1 MTTDIATSTIH
12 YRALGAML
20 GAAYGDAL
28 GWPNERSRNKAKAPE
43 AGAFHKLRA
52 WQRDQSTKFA
62 ILRYEIEKGSYSDD
76 TQMILCLSRA
86 LLKSDQWY
94 KHYTTKE
101 LPFWQVYQR
110 GGGGATKSAVKAWAS
125 GIAPWLSDEKERFFN
140 AGGNGVAMRV
150 LPHAIMGY
158 KLDFGHTAHN
168 ILLDGIFTHGHP
180 QALVGA
186 LAYGYAL
193 WYALRQGSLANHTLR
208 SAPNG
213 NEATQ
218 GCSDGVAN
226 DGKGVGPYASAEL
239 FYEANFAKV
248 VLDAI
253 DEWSACALNYDLPES
268 FIELAQ
274 DSSSS
279 GAHYSYRAL
288 WDEAVA
294 TMQKYLVTAA
304 SSCEH
309 IAAALAKV
317 KSATGENVA
326 NPAFYEQVEKLNDNS
341 LKALN
346 CFDKNVS
353 GAGTVAAAVA
363 IYQASAYLHDP
374 VRGIVRL
381 AFAKGSDTDTNASM
395 AAALL
400 GSVYG
405 EGFID
410 GETLAE
416 VQDKDCIREYAQ
428 ALVNSAYAQPCLDG
442 ATIKTMVLGGQKF
455 SERTWSNNFFKP
467 IKDSTKAKSAA
478 AKSKAKSKAAQAT
491 AFDEGLFAYSLLSDT
506 DIQTIP
512 SEAVHSADEIAS
524 TMRQAYSGHIS
535 TPWYGFLTDK
545 VLPIGLGCKT
555 FYKLERSD
563 DTGDKLYIFARIEA
577 SDGQTFYTKT
587 SQTIKQD
594 KDDDA
599 SAAPP
604 APSHASD
611 ATKGLQATKA
621 AREAMQASTSSYTE
635 PADTLSAHAPQNPIA
650 NAKAT
655 TSIDANANAY
665 ASAPVVSHG
674 SQSSDDTI
682 GFDSLITGTHAQAFS
697 RNSSTRPAAHT
708 QEPQSTT
715 ANSQA
720 VDTLAATS
728 HAADAPNNEAIYR
741 NISSTD
747 LVAVSAGSSARGN
760 DSAMVQCYQAGFKV
774 CAESFARSIAFYKDC
789 LGLTI
794 KKQTR
799 TTVSFEQGITL
810 IASNYLQSKCG
821 LPNDFRLRSLIFL
834 DVSNIRW
841 AYEQLQRSS
850 FTIISAI
857 APWPKSD
864 KEFFRAQDPDGNIV
878 EVFGTVTH
886 A

>member
-43 AGAFHKLRA
+43 AGAWHKLRA

-76 TQMILCLSRA
+76 TQMILCLSRS

-110 GGGGATKSAVKAWAS
+110 GGGGATKSAVKSWAS

-168 ILLDGIFTHGHP
+168 ILLDGIATHGHP

-186 LAYGYAL
+186 LAYGYVL

-208 SAPNG
+208 SAPSG

-218 GCSDGVAN
+218 GSNEGVAN
-226 DGKGVGPYASAEL
+226 DGKGVGPYPSAEL

-253 DEWSACALNYDLPES
+253 DEWSACALDYDLPKS

-279 GAHYSYRAL
+279 GANYSYRAI
-288 WDEAVA
+288 WDVAVA

-317 KSATGENVA
+317 KSATGANVA
-326 NPAFYEQVEKLNDNS
+326 SPAFYEQVDKLNDNS

-442 ATIKTMVLGGQKF
+442 ATIKTMALGGQKF
-455 SERTWSNNFFKP
+455 SERTWSNSFFKP
-467 IKDSTKAKSAA
+467 IKDSAKAKGAA
-478 AKSKAKSKAAQAT
+478 SKSKAKSKAAQDT
-491 AFDEGLFAYSLLSDT
+491 AFDEGLFANSLFT
-506 DIQTIP
+506 DVDMQAIP
-512 SEAVHSADEIAS
+512 SEAMHSADEIAS
-524 TMRQAYSGHIS
+524 TMRQAYAGHIS
-535 TPWYGFLTDK
+535 TPWYGFVTDK

-577 SDGQTFYTKT
+577 SDGQTFYVKT

-594 KDDDA
+594 KDDA
-599 SAAPP
+599 ESATPQESSLA
-604 APSHASD
+604 AKN
-611 ATKGLQATKA
+611 TKGLQATKA
-621 AREAMQASTSSYTE
+621 AREAIQASTSSYTE
-635 PADTLSAHAPQNPIA
+635 NADTSSAHVPQNPIA
-650 NAKAT
+650 NAT
-655 TSIDANANAY
+655 TNIDVNAKAY

-682 GFDSLITGTHAQAFS
+682 GFDSLITRTHAQAFS
-697 RNSSTRPAAHT
+697 RNSSTRPAAPS
-708 QEPQSTT
+708 QETLAST
-715 ANSQA
+715 ANKPDL
-720 VDTLAATS
+720 DTLAATS
-728 HAADAPNNEAIYR
+728 HAADAPNNEAVYR
-741 NISSTD
+741 NISSSD
-747 LVAVSAGSSARGN
+747 LVAVSAVSSARGN
-760 DSAMVQCYQAGFKV
+760 DSTMVQCYQAGFKV
-774 CAESFARSIAFYKDC
+774 CAESFARSVAFYKDC

-799 TTVSFEQGITL
+799 TAVSFEQGITL

-821 LPNDFRLRSLIFL
+821 LPNGFRLRSLIFL

-841 AYEQLQRSS
+841 AYEELQRAS

-878 EVFGTVTH
+878 EVFGTVIH

>member
-12 YRALGAML
+12 SRALNAML

-43 AGAFHKLRA
+43 AGALHKLRA
-52 WQRDQSTKFA
+52 WQRDQSTQFA
-62 ILRYEIEKGSYSDD
+62 ILRFEIEKGSYSDD

-101 LPFWQVYQR
+101 LPFWQLYQR

-158 KLDFGHTAHN
+158 KLDFGHTANN
-168 ILLDGIFTHGHP
+168 ILLDGIATHGHP
-180 QALVGA
+180 LALVGA

-193 WYALRQGSLANHTLR
+193 WYALRQGSLANHPLL

-213 NEATQ
+213 NEANQ
-218 GCSDGVAN
+218 GSNEGVAIDCN
-226 DGKGVGPYASAEL
+226 GVGPNTSAEL

-248 VLDAI
+248 VLHAI
-253 DEWSACALNYDLPES
+253 DEWSACALDYDLPES

-279 GAHYSYRAL
+279 GANYSYRAL

-309 IAAALAKV
+309 ITVALAKV
-317 KSATGENVA
+317 KSATGAHVA
-326 NPAFYEQVEKLNDNS
+326 NPAFYEQVEKLNDNC

-353 GAGTVAAAVA
+353 GSGTVAAAVA

-374 VRGIVRL
+374 VHGIVRL

-428 ALVNSAYAQPCLDG
+428 ALVNSAYAKPCLDV
-442 ATIKTMVLGGQKF
+442 ATIKTMALGGQKF
-455 SERTWSNNFFKP
+455 SDRTWSNNFFKP

-478 AKSKAKSKAAQAT
+478 KSKAKRKAAQDT
-491 AFDEGLFAYSLLSDT
+491 AFDEGLFANSLFTDADMQASPSDNM
-506 DIQTIP
+506 
-512 SEAVHSADEIAS
+512 HSADEIAS
-524 TMRQAYSGHIS
+524 TMRQAYAGHIS
-535 TPWYGFLTDK
+535 TPWYGFVTDK

-563 DTGDKLYIFARIEA
+563 DTGDKLY
-577 SDGQTFYTKT
+577 
-587 SQTIKQD
+587 
-594 KDDDA
+594 
-599 SAAPP
+599 
-604 APSHASD
+604 
-611 ATKGLQATKA
+611 
-621 AREAMQASTSSYTE
+621 
-635 PADTLSAHAPQNPIA
+635 
-650 NAKAT
+650 
-655 TSIDANANAY
+655 
-665 ASAPVVSHG
+665 
-674 SQSSDDTI
+674 
-682 GFDSLITGTHAQAFS
+682 
-697 RNSSTRPAAHT
+697 
-708 QEPQSTT
+708 
-715 ANSQA
+715 
-720 VDTLAATS
+720 
-728 HAADAPNNEAIYR
+728 
-741 NISSTD
+741 
-747 LVAVSAGSSARGN
+747 GN
-760 DSAMVQCYQAGFKV
+760 
-774 CAESFARSIAFYKDC
+774 FYK
-789 LGLTI
+789 
-794 KKQTR
+794 
-799 TTVSFEQGITL
+799 
-810 IASNYLQSKCG
+810 SK
-821 LPNDFRLRSLIFL
+821 
-834 DVSNIRW
+834 
-841 AYEQLQRSS
+841 
-850 FTIISAI
+850 
-857 APWPKSD
+857 
-864 KEFFRAQDPDGNIV
+864 
-878 EVFGTVTH
+878 
-886 A
+886 

>member
-43 AGAFHKLRA
+43 AGALHKLRA
-52 WQRDQSTKFA
+52 WQRDQSTQFA
-62 ILRYEIEKGSYSDD
+62 ILRFEIEKGSYSDD

-101 LPFWQVYQR
+101 LPFWQLYQR

-125 GIAPWLSDEKERFFN
+125 GIAPWLSAEKERFFD

-158 KLDFGHTAHN
+158 KVDFGHTAHN
-168 ILLDGIFTHGHP
+168 ILLDGIATHGHP
-180 QALVGA
+180 LALVGA

-208 SAPNG
+208 SAPSG
-213 NEATQ
+213 NEASQ
-218 GCSDGVAN
+218 GNSEGVAI
-226 DGKGVGPYASAEL
+226 DGNGVGPYASAEL
-239 FYEANFAKV
+239 CYEANFAKV

-253 DEWSACALNYDLPES
+253 EEWSACALDYDLPES

-274 DSSSS
+274 DSSST
-279 GAHYSYRAL
+279 GAHYSYRAI

-317 KSATGENVA
+317 KSTTGAHVA
-326 NPAFYEQVEKLNDNS
+326 NPAFYEQVEKLNDNG

-346 CFDKNVS
+346 CFDKNIS

-374 VRGIVRL
+374 VRGIVNL

-410 GETLAE
+410 GETLGEA
-416 VQDKDCIREYAQ
+416 QDKDCIGEYAQ

-442 ATIKTMVLGGQKF
+442 ATIKTMALGGQKF
-455 SERTWSNNFFKP
+455 SERTWANNFFKP
-467 IKDSTKAKSAA
+467 IKDSTKAKGAA
-478 AKSKAKSKAAQAT
+478 TKSKAKRKAAQDT
-491 AFDEGLFAYSLLSDT
+491 AFDEGLFANSLLSDA
-506 DIQTIP
+506 DMQANQ
-512 SEAVHSADEIAS
+512 SEAMHSAEEIAS
-524 TMRQAYSGHIS
+524 TMRQAYAGHIS
-535 TPWYGFLTDK
+535 TPWYGFVTDK

-577 SDGQTFYTKT
+577 SDGQTFYVKT

-594 KDDDA
+594 KDA
-599 SAAPP
+599 TAAPLG
-604 APSHASD
+604 PSHAAQNTNGS
-611 ATKGLQATKA
+611 QAPKA
-621 AREAMQASTSSYTE
+621 AREAKQASNSSYTE
-635 PADTLSAHAPQNPIA
+635 PADTVSAQALQSPIT
-650 NAKAT
+650 NAT
-655 TSIDANANAY
+655 TNIYANAY
-665 ASAPVVSHG
+665 ASASVVSHG
-674 SQSSDDTI
+674 TQSSDDTTSI
-682 GFDSLITGTHAQAFS
+682 DSLITGPHAQAFT
-697 RNSSTRPAAHT
+697 RNSSTRPAAPT
-708 QEPQSTT
+708 QETLAST
-715 ANSQA
+715 ANNLD
-720 VDTLAATS
+720 VDTIAASS
-728 HAADAPNNEAIYR
+728 HAADVTNHETVYR
-741 NISSTD
+741 NMASSNQDT
-747 LVAVSAGSSARGN
+747 VSAVSSARGN
-760 DSAMVQCYQAGFKV
+760 DSTMVQCYQAGFKV
-774 CAESFARSIAFYKDC
+774 CAESFERSIAFYKDC

-810 IASNYLQSKCG
+810 IASNYLQSKCC

-841 AYEQLQRSS
+841 AYDQLQRSS

>member
-12 YRALGAML
+12 SRALGSML

-43 AGAFHKLRA
+43 AGSLHKLRA
-52 WQRDQSTKFA
+52 WQRDQSTQFA
-62 ILRYEIEKGSYSDD
+62 ILRFEIEKGSYSDD

-110 GGGGATKSAVKAWAS
+110 GGGVKSWAS

-168 ILLDGIFTHGHP
+168 ILLDGIATHGHP
-180 QALVGA
+180 LALVGA

-208 SAPNG
+208 SAPRG
-213 NEATQ
+213 NEASQ
-218 GCSDGVAN
+218 GNSEGLAIDGN
-226 DGKGVGPYASAEL
+226 GVCPYASAEL

-253 DEWSACALNYDLPES
+253 DEWSACALDYDLPVS

-279 GAHYSYRAL
+279 GANYSYRAL

-309 IAAALAKV
+309 ITVALAKV
-317 KSATGENVA
+317 KSATGAHVA
-326 NPAFYEQVEKLNDNS
+326 NPAFYEQVEKLNDNC

-353 GAGTVAAAVA
+353 GSSTVAAAVA

-374 VRGIVRL
+374 VHGIVRL

-428 ALVNSAYAQPCLDG
+428 ALVNSAYAKPCLDG
-442 ATIKTMVLGGQKF
+442 ATIKTMALGGQKF

-478 AKSKAKSKAAQAT
+478 KSKAKRKAAQDT
-491 AFDEGLFAYSLLSDT
+491 AFDEGLFSNSLFT
-506 DIQTIP
+506 DADMQVIP
-512 SEAVHSADEIAS
+512 SEDMHSADEIAS
-524 TMRQAYSGHIS
+524 TMRQAYAGHIS
-535 TPWYGFLTDK
+535 TPWYGFVTDK

-577 SDGQTFYTKT
+577 SDGQTFYVKT

-594 KDDDA
+594 KDA
-599 SAAPP
+599 TAAPLG
-604 APSHASD
+604 PSHAAQNTNGS
-611 ATKGLQATKA
+611 QAPKA
-621 AREAMQASTSSYTE
+621 AREAKQASTSSYTE
-635 PADTLSAHAPQNPIA
+635 PADTLSAQALQSPIT
-650 NAKAT
+650 NAT
-655 TSIDANANAY
+655 TNIDANAY
-665 ASAPVVSHG
+665 ASATVVSNG
-674 SQSSDDTI
+674 SQSSGDTI
-682 GFDSLITGTHAQAFS
+682 SFDSLIPGAHAKAFS
-697 RNSSTRPAAHT
+697 RNSSTRPAATT
-708 QEPQSTT
+708 QETLASA
-715 ANSQA
+715 ANNLD
-720 VDTLAATS
+720 VDTIAASS
-728 HAADAPNNEAIYR
+728 HAADVTNHETVYR
-741 NISSTD
+741 NMASSNQGT
-747 LVAVSAGSSARGN
+747 VSAVSRARGN

-774 CAESFARSIAFYKDC
+774 CAESFERSIAFYKDC

-821 LPNDFRLRSLIFL
+821 LPNDFKLRSLIFL

-841 AYEQLQRSS
+841 AYEQLQHSS

>member
-76 TQMILCLSRA
+76 TQMILCLSRS
-86 LLKSDQWY
+86 LLKSYQWY
-94 KHYTTKE
+94 EHYTTKE

-158 KLDFGHTAHN
+158 KLDFGYTAHN
-168 ILLDGIFTHGHP
+168 ILLDGIATHGHP
-180 QALVGA
+180 TALVGA

-193 WYALRQGSLANHTLR
+193 WYALRHGSEANHSLL
-208 SAPNG
+208 SVPSG

-218 GCSDGVAN
+218 RINEGIAIDGN
-226 DGKGVGPYASAEL
+226 SVGPYASAEL

-253 DEWSACALNYDLPES
+253 EEWSACALDYDLPES

-274 DSSSS
+274 DSSST
-279 GAHYSYRAL
+279 GANYSYRTL

-304 SSCEH
+304 NSCEH
-309 IAAALAKV
+309 IGAALAKV
-317 KSATGENVA
+317 KSATGANVA
-326 NPAFYEQVEKLNDNS
+326 SPAFYEQVEKLNDNS

-374 VRGIVRL
+374 VRGIVRI
-381 AFAKGSDTDTNASM
+381 AFAKSSDTDTNASM

-416 VQDKDCIREYAQ
+416 VQDKDCIREYAL

-442 ATIKTMVLGGQKF
+442 ATIKTMALGGQKF
-455 SERTWSNNFFKP
+455 SDRTWSNNFFKP

-478 AKSKAKSKAAQAT
+478 KSKAKSKAAQVT
-491 AFDEGLFAYSLLSDT
+491 AFDEGLFANSLLTDSDMHST
-506 DIQTIP
+506 P
-512 SEAVHSADEIAS
+512 SEAMHSADEIAF
-524 TMRQAYSGHIS
+524 TMRKSYAGHIS
-535 TPWYGFLTDK
+535 TPWYGFVSDK
-545 VLPIGLGCKT
+545 VLPIGLGCMT
-555 FYKLERSD
+555 FYKLVRSD

-577 SDGQTFYTKT
+577 SDGQTFYVKT

-594 KDDDA
+594 KDDA
-599 SAAPP
+599 SSAHLDQ
-604 APSHASD
+604 SHAAETTKDSQAAK
-611 ATKGLQATKA
+611 AT
-621 AREAMQASTSSYTE
+621 REAIQASTASYTE
-635 PADTLSAHAPQNPIA
+635 AADTLSAHAPQNPIA
-650 NAKAT
+650 KANT
-655 TSIDANANAY
+655 NVHTS
-665 ASAPVVSHG
+665 ASAPVVSHA

-682 GFDSLITGTHAQAFS
+682 SFDSLITGAHAQAFS
-697 RNSSTRPAAHT
+697 RNSNTRPDAPT

-715 ANSQA
+715 ANNLA
-720 VDTLAATS
+720 VDTLVATS
-728 HAADAPNNEAIYR
+728 HTTNVLKNEAVYR
-741 NISSTD
+741 NLASSNQA
-747 LVAVSAGSSARGN
+747 AVSAVNTTRDN
-760 DSAMVQCYQAGFKV
+760 DSSIVQCYQAGFKV
-774 CAESFARSIAFYKDC
+774 CAESFSRSIAFYKDC

-810 IASNYLQSKCG
+810 IASSYLQSKCG

-850 FTIISAI
+850 FTIINAI
-857 APWPKSD
+857 ASWPKSD

-878 EVFGTVTH
+878 EVFGTVTKVGG
-886 A
+886 

>member
-43 AGAFHKLRA
+43 AGAFHKLRS
-52 WQRDQSTKFA
+52 WQRDQSTRFA
-62 ILRYEIEKGSYSDD
+62 ILRYDIEKGSYSDD
-76 TQMILCLSRA
+76 TQMILCLSRS

-168 ILLDGIFTHGHP
+168 ILLDGIATHGHP

-193 WYALRQGSLANHTLR
+193 WYALRQGSLANNTLV
-208 SAPNG
+208 SAPSG

-218 GCSDGVAN
+218 GSNEGIAIDGN
-226 DGKGVGPYASAEL
+226 GVCPYASAEL

-253 DEWSACALNYDLPES
+253 DEWSACALDYDLPES
-268 FIELAQ
+268 FIELAE

-317 KSATGENVA
+317 KSATGTHVA

-353 GAGTVAAAVA
+353 GSGTVAAAVA

-405 EGFID
+405 ESFID
-410 GETLAE
+410 GVTLAE

-442 ATIKTMVLGGQKF
+442 ATIKTMALGGQKF

-467 IKDSTKAKSAA
+467 IKDSTKAKGAA

-491 AFDEGLFAYSLLSDT
+491 AFDEGLFANSLLSDA
-506 DIQTIP
+506 DMQANP
-512 SEAVHSADEIAS
+512 SEAIHSADEIS
-524 TMRQAYSGHIS
+524 SSMRQAYAGHIS
-535 TPWYGFLTDK
+535 TPWYGFVTDK
-545 VLPIGLGCKT
+545 VLPISLGCKT

-577 SDGQTFYTKT
+577 SDGQTFYAKT

-599 SAAPP
+599 TAAPP

-621 AREAMQASTSSYTE
+621 AKEAIQASTASYTE
-635 PADTLSAHAPQNPIA
+635 PADTLSDQALQSPMA
-650 NAKAT
+650 NSKAKANT
-655 TSIDANANAY
+655 NVHANAN
-665 ASAPVVSHG
+665 APVVSHG
-674 SQSSDDTI
+674 SESSDDII
-682 GFDSLITGTHAQAFS
+682 GFDSLITGTQAQAFS
-697 RNSSTRPAAHT
+697 RNSTTRPASPM
-708 QEPQSTT
+708 QEPHAPF
-715 ANSQA
+715 ANNLD
-720 VDTLAATS
+720 VDTLAASS
-728 HAADAPNNEAIYR
+728 HAADAPNNEAVYR
-741 NISSTD
+741 NISSSD
-747 LVAVSAGSSARGN
+747 LVAVSAVSSARDN
-760 DSAMVQCYQAGFKV
+760 ESSMVQCYQAGFKV
-774 CAESFARSIAFYKDC
+774 CAESFERSIAFYKDC

-850 FTIISAI
+850 FTIISDI

>member
-1 MTTDIATSTIH
+1 MNTSIATSTIH

-28 GWPNERSRNKAKAPE
+28 GWPNERSRNKAKVPE

-110 GGGGATKSAVKAWAS
+110 GGGGATKCAVKSWAS

-168 ILLDGIFTHGHP
+168 ILLDGIATHGHP

-208 SAPNG
+208 SAPSG

-218 GCSDGVAN
+218 GCSAGVAI
-226 DGKGVGPYASAEL
+226 DGNGLGPYASAEL
-239 FYEANFAKV
+239 FYEANFAKE

-253 DEWSACALNYDLPES
+253 DEWSACALDYDLPES

-279 GAHYSYRAL
+279 DANYSYRSL

-317 KSATGENVA
+317 KSATVA
-326 NPAFYEQVEKLNDNS
+326 NAASRAFYEQVEKLNDNS

-410 GETLAE
+410 SETLAE
-416 VQDKDCIREYAQ
+416 VQDKACIREYAK
-428 ALVNSAYAQPCLDG
+428 ALVNSAYDQPCLDG
-442 ATIKTMVLGGQKF
+442 ATIKTMALGGQKF

-491 AFDEGLFAYSLLSDT
+491 AFDEGLFANSLLSDA
-506 DIQTIP
+506 DMKAIP
-512 SEAVHSADEIAS
+512 SEAMHSADEIAS
-524 TMRQAYSGHIS
+524 TMRQAYEGHIS
-535 TPWYGFLTDK
+535 TPWYGFVTDK
-545 VLPIGLGCKT
+545 VLPIGLDCKT

-577 SDGQTFYTKT
+577 SDGQTFYAKT

-599 SAAPP
+599 SAAPLD
-604 APSHASD
+604 PSHAAV
-611 ATKGLQATKA
+611 ATKGPQATKA
-621 AREAMQASTSSYTE
+621 AREAIHASTANYTE
-635 PADTLSAHAPQNPIA
+635 PADTLSAHALHNPI
-650 NAKAT
+650 AKAT
-655 TSIDANANAY
+655 TSIDANANDNAN
-665 ASAPVVSHG
+665 APVVSRCP
-674 SQSSDDTI
+674 QSSDDTI
-682 GFDSLITGTHAQAFS
+682 GFDSLIPGAHAQAFN
-697 RNSSTRPAAHT
+697 RNSSTRAAAHT

-720 VDTLAATS
+720 IDTLAATS
-728 HAADAPNNEAIYR
+728 HATNALNNEAVYR
-741 NISSTD
+741 NMPSSNQA
-747 LVAVSAGSSARGN
+747 AVSAVSSARGN
-760 DSAMVQCYQAGFKV
+760 DSSLVQCYQAGFKV
-774 CAESFARSIAFYKDC
+774 CVESFERSIAFYKDC

-799 TTVSFEQGITL
+799 NTVSFEQGITL

-821 LPNDFRLRSLIFL
+821 LPNDFKLRSLIFL

-841 AYEQLQRSS
+841 AYELLQRSS

>member
-110 GGGGATKSAVKAWAS
+110 GGGGATKSAVKSWAS

-168 ILLDGIFTHGHP
+168 ILLDGIATHGHP
-180 QALVGA
+180 LALVGA

-193 WYALRQGSLANHTLR
+193 WYALRQGSLANHSLL
-208 SAPNG
+208 SASSG

-218 GCSDGVAN
+218 GCSEGVAI
-226 DGKGVGPYASAEL
+226 DGNGACPYPSAEL

-253 DEWSACALNYDLPES
+253 DDWSACALDYDLPES

-274 DSSSS
+274 DSSST
-279 GAHYSYRAL
+279 GAKDSYRAL

-304 SSCEH
+304 SSSEH
-309 IAAALAKV
+309 IAAALTKV
-317 KSATGENVA
+317 KSATGAHVA
-326 NPAFYEQVEKLNDNS
+326 SPAFYEQVEKLNDNS

-363 IYQASAYLHDP
+363 IYQASAYVHDP

-395 AAALL
+395 TAALL

-410 GETLAE
+410 GETLAG

-428 ALVNSAYAQPCLDG
+428 ALVNSAYDQPCLDG
-442 ATIKTMVLGGQKF
+442 ATIKTMALGGQKF
-455 SERTWSNNFFKP
+455 SDRTWSNNFFKP

-478 AKSKAKSKAAQAT
+478 SKSKAKNKAAQDT
-491 AFDEGLFAYSLLSDT
+491 AFDEGLFANSIFT
-506 DIQTIP
+506 DADMQASP
-512 SEAVHSADEIAS
+512 SEAMHSADEISS
-524 TMRQAYSGHIS
+524 TMRQAYAGHIS
-535 TPWYGFLTDK
+535 TPWYGFVTDK

-577 SDGQTFYTKT
+577 SDGQTFYVKT

-599 SAAPP
+599 SAAPLD
-604 APSHASD
+604 PSHA
-611 ATKGLQATKA
+611 AQTTKVSQAPKA
-621 AREAMQASTSSYTE
+621 AREAIQASTSSNTE
-635 PADTLSAHAPQNPIA
+635 PADTLSSQALQSQITN
-650 NAKAT
+650 AT

-665 ASAPVVSHG
+665 ASTPVVSHG
-674 SQSSDDTI
+674 TQSSDDTI
-682 GFDSLITGTHAQAFS
+682 GFDSFITGTHAQAFS
-697 RNSSTRPAAHT
+697 RNSSTRSAAPT
-708 QEPQSTT
+708 QETLAST
-715 ANSQA
+715 ANNLD
-720 VDTLAATS
+720 VDTLVASS
-728 HAADAPNNEAIYR
+728 HAADAPNNEAVYR
-741 NISSTD
+741 NMPSSTQAAAS
-747 LVAVSAGSSARGN
+747 AVSSDRGN
-760 DSAMVQCYQAGFKV
+760 DSTMVQCYQAGFKV
-774 CAESFARSIAFYKDC
+774 CAESFERSIAFYKDC

-799 TTVSFEQGITL
+799 NTVSFEQGITL

>member
-43 AGAFHKLRA
+43 SGAFHKLRA
-52 WQRDQSTKFA
+52 WQRDQSTRFA
-62 ILRYEIEKGSYSDD
+62 TLRYDIEKGSYSDD
-76 TQMILCLSRA
+76 TQMILCLSRS
-86 LLKSDQWY
+86 LLKSYQWY
-94 KHYTTKE
+94 EHYTTKE

-125 GIAPWLSDEKERFFN
+125 GITPWLSDEKERFFN

-158 KLDFGHTAHN
+158 KLDFGHVAHN
-168 ILLDGIFTHGHP
+168 ILLDGIATHGHP

-193 WYALRQGSLANHTLR
+193 WYALRQGSLANHILLSTP
-208 SAPNG
+208 SG
-213 NEATQ
+213 NEATH

-253 DEWSACALNYDLPES
+253 DEWSACALDYDLPES

-279 GAHYSYRAL
+279 GAHYSYRAI
-288 WDEAVA
+288 WDEALA

-317 KSATGENVA
+317 KSATGANVA
-326 NPAFYEQVEKLNDNS
+326 SPAFYEQVEKLNDNS

-346 CFDKNVS
+346 CFDKNIS

-410 GETLAE
+410 SETLAE

-442 ATIKTMVLGGQKF
+442 ATIKTMALGGQKF

-491 AFDEGLFAYSLLSDT
+491 AFDEGLFANSLLSDADMQAST
-506 DIQTIP
+506 
-512 SEAVHSADEIAS
+512 SEAIHSADEIAS
-524 TMRQAYSGHIS
+524 TMRQAYAGHIS
-535 TPWYGFLTDK
+535 TPWYGFVTDK

-577 SDGQTFYTKT
+577 SDGQTFYAKT

-599 SAAPP
+599 TAAPL
-604 APSHASD
+604 APSHAAV
-611 ATKGLQATKA
+611 ATKGPPAHKA
-621 AREAMQASTSSYTE
+621 ASQALQASTASYRE
-635 PADTLSAHAPQNPIA
+635 PADTLSAHAHQIPI
-650 NAKAT
+650 AKAT
-655 TSIDANANAY
+655 TSIDANANDN

-682 GFDSLITGTHAQAFS
+682 GFDSLIPGAHAQAFN
-697 RNSSTRPAAHT
+697 RNSSTRAAAPN

-715 ANSQA
+715 ANSKA

-728 HAADAPNNEAIYR
+728 HAANALNNEAVYR
-741 NISSTD
+741 NMPSSNQG
-747 LVAVSAGSSARGN
+747 AVSAVSTARDN
-760 DSAMVQCYQAGFKV
+760 ENSLVQCYQAGFKV
-774 CAESFARSIAFYKDC
+774 CAESFERSIAFYKDC

-878 EVFGTVTH
+878 EVFGTVNQ

>member
-28 GWPNERSRNKAKAPE
+28 GWPNERSRNKAKVPE
-43 AGAFHKLRA
+43 AGSFHKLRA

-168 ILLDGIFTHGHP
+168 ILLDGIATHGHP

-208 SAPNG
+208 SAPSG

-253 DEWSACALNYDLPES
+253 DDWSACALDYDLPES
-268 FIELAQ
+268 FIELAE

-279 GAHYSYRAL
+279 GANYSYRAI

-309 IAAALAKV
+309 ITAALAKV
-317 KSATGENVA
+317 KSATGA
-326 NPAFYEQVEKLNDNS
+326 NAASPAFYEQVEKLNDNS

-381 AFAKGSDTDTNASM
+381 AFAKGSDSDTNASM

-410 GETLAE
+410 SETLAE
-416 VQDKDCIREYAQ
+416 VQDKDCIRYYAH
-428 ALVNSAYAQPCLDG
+428 ALVNSAYTKPCLDG
-442 ATIKTMVLGGQKF
+442 ATIKTMALGGQKF

-467 IKDSTKAKSAA
+467 IKDSTKAKGTA
-478 AKSKAKSKAAQAT
+478 AKSKAKSKAAQDT
-491 AFDEGLFAYSLLSDT
+491 AFDEGLFANSLLSDA
-506 DIQTIP
+506 DMQANP
-512 SEAVHSADEIAS
+512 SDAMHSADEIAS
-524 TMRQAYSGHIS
+524 TMRQAYAGHIS
-535 TPWYGFLTDK
+535 TPWYGFVTDK

-555 FYKLERSD
+555 FYKLARSD

-577 SDGQTFYTKT
+577 SDGQTFYVKT

-594 KDDDA
+594 KDDA
-599 SAAPP
+599 ESAAPL
-604 APSHASD
+604 APTNAAD
-611 ATKGLQATKA
+611 TTKGSPAHKA
-621 AREAMQASTSSYTE
+621 AREAIKASTSSYTE
-635 PADTLSAHAPQNPIA
+635 NADTLSAHALHNPIA
-650 NAKAT
+650 SANTNIDVNAK
-655 TSIDANANAY
+655 AY

-697 RNSSTRPAAHT
+697 RNSSTRPATPT
-708 QEPQSTT
+708 QEPHDAF
-715 ANSQA
+715 ANNLD
-720 VDTLAATS
+720 VNTLAATF
-728 HAADAPNNEAIYR
+728 HAADATNNEAIYR
-741 NISSTD
+741 NISSSD
-747 LVAVSAGSSARGN
+747 LVAVSAVSSARGN
-760 DSAMVQCYQAGFKV
+760 DSTMVKCYQAGFKV

-821 LPNDFRLRSLIFL
+821 LPNGFRLRSLIFL

>member
-28 GWPNERSRNKAKAPE
+28 GWPNERSRNKAKAPD
-43 AGAFHKLRA
+43 AGSFHKLRA

-110 GGGGATKSAVKAWAS
+110 GGGGATKSAVKSWAS

-168 ILLDGIFTHGHP
+168 ILLDGITTHGHP

-208 SAPNG
+208 SAPSG

-218 GCSDGVAN
+218 GSNEGVAN
-226 DGKGVGPYASAEL
+226 DGKGVGPYPYAEL

-253 DEWSACALNYDLPES
+253 DEWSACALDYDLPES

-274 DSSSS
+274 DNSSS
-279 GAHYSYRAL
+279 GANYSYRAL

-309 IAAALAKV
+309 ITAALAKV
-317 KSATGENVA
+317 KSATGANVA
-326 NPAFYEQVEKLNDNS
+326 SPAFYEQVEKLNDNS
-341 LKALN
+341 LKELN
-346 CFDKNVS
+346 CFDKSIS

-374 VRGIVRL
+374 VSGIVRL

-416 VQDKDCIREYAQ
+416 VQDKDCIREYAH

-442 ATIKTMVLGGQKF
+442 ATIKTMALGGQKF
-455 SERTWSNNFFKP
+455 SDRTWSNNFFKP
-467 IKDSTKAKSAA
+467 IKDSTKAKGAA

-491 AFDEGLFAYSLLSDT
+491 AFDEGLFANSLLSDA
-506 DIQTIP
+506 DMQANP
-512 SEAVHSADEIAS
+512 SEAIHSADEIAS
-524 TMRQAYSGHIS
+524 TMRQAYAGHIS
-535 TPWYGFLTDK
+535 TPWYGFVTDK

-577 SDGQTFYTKT
+577 SDGQTFYAKT

-594 KDDDA
+594 KDDDDA
-599 SAAPP
+599 SASHL
-604 APSHASD
+604 APSHA
-611 ATKGLQATKA
+611 AQTTKGSPAPKA
-621 AREAMQASTSSYTE
+621 AKETIQASTSSNTE
-635 PADTLSAHAPQNPIA
+635 PADTLSAHALQSPN
-650 NAKAT
+650 
-655 TSIDANANAY
+655 ANANTNVHAN
-665 ASAPVVSHG
+665 ANAPVVSHG

-682 GFDSLITGTHAQAFS
+682 GFDSLIPRTHAQAFS
-697 RNSSTRPAAHT
+697 RNSSTRPAAPT
-708 QEPQSTT
+708 QETQSTT
-715 ANSQA
+715 AKSQA

-741 NISSTD
+741 HISSSD
-747 LVAVSAGSSARGN
+747 LVAVSAVSSARGN
-760 DSAMVQCYQAGFKV
+760 DSTMVQCYQAGFKV

-878 EVFGTVTH
+878 EVFGTVTQ

>member
-52 WQRDQSTKFA
+52 WQRDQSTRFA
-62 ILRYEIEKGSYSDD
+62 ILRYDIEKGSYSDD
-76 TQMILCLSRA
+76 TQMILCLSRS

-168 ILLDGIFTHGHP
+168 ILLDGIATHGHP

-193 WYALRQGSLANHTLR
+193 WYALRQGSLANHTLL
-208 SAPNG
+208 SIPSG

-218 GCSDGVAN
+218 GCSEGVAI
-226 DGKGVGPYASAEL
+226 DGNGLGPSPSAEL

-253 DEWSACALNYDLPES
+253 DEWSACALDYDLPES
-268 FIELAQ
+268 FIELAE

-279 GAHYSYRAL
+279 GAHYSYRAI

-317 KSATGENVA
+317 KSATGANVA
-326 NPAFYEQVEKLNDNS
+326 SPAFYEQVEKLNDNG

-346 CFDKNVS
+346 CFDNNVS

-405 EGFID
+405 EDFID
-410 GETLAE
+410 SETLAE

-428 ALVNSAYAQPCLDG
+428 ALANSAYTQPCLDG
-442 ATIKTMVLGGQKF
+442 AAIKTMVLGGQKF

-491 AFDEGLFAYSLLSDT
+491 AFDEGLFANSLLSDADMPAST
-506 DIQTIP
+506 
-512 SEAVHSADEIAS
+512 SEAMHSADEIAS
-524 TMRQAYSGHIS
+524 TMRQAYAGHIS
-535 TPWYGFLTDK
+535 TPWYGFVTDK

-577 SDGQTFYTKT
+577 SDGQTFYVKT

-599 SAAPP
+599 TAAPP
-604 APSHASD
+604 APSHAAD
-611 ATKGLQATKA
+611 ATKDFQAARA
-621 AREAMQASTSSYTE
+621 AREAIQASNSSSTE
-635 PADTLSAHAPQNPIA
+635 PADTSSAHAPQNPIA
-650 NAKAT
+650 NAT
-655 TSIDANANAY
+655 TNIDVNAKAY

-674 SQSSDDTI
+674 TQSSDDII

-697 RNSSTRPAAHT
+697 RNSSTRAAALT
-708 QEPQSTT
+708 QETLASTDK
-715 ANSQA
+715 NQD
-720 VDTLAATS
+720 VDTLAASS
-728 HAADAPNNEAIYR
+728 HAADATHNEAIYR
-741 NISSTD
+741 NMPSSNQG
-747 LVAVSAGSSARGN
+747 AVSAVSSARGN
-760 DSAMVQCYQAGFKV
+760 DSTIVQCYQAGFKV
-774 CAESFARSIAFYKDC
+774 CAESFERSIAFYKDC

-821 LPNDFRLRSLIFL
+821 LPNDFKLRSLIFL

-841 AYEQLQRSS
+841 SYEQLQRSS

>member
-43 AGAFHKLRA
+43 SGSFHKLRA
-52 WQRDQSTKFA
+52 WQRDQSTRFA
-62 ILRYEIEKGSYSDD
+62 TLRYDIEKGSYSDD
-76 TQMILCLSRA
+76 TQMILCLSRS

-125 GIAPWLSDEKERFFN
+125 GIAPWLYDEKERFFN

-168 ILLDGIFTHGHP
+168 ILLDGIATHGHP

-208 SAPNG
+208 SAPSG

-253 DEWSACALNYDLPES
+253 DEWSACALDYDLPES
-268 FIELAQ
+268 FIKLAQ

-279 GAHYSYRAL
+279 GSNYSYRAL

-317 KSATGENVA
+317 KSATGANVA
-326 NPAFYEQVEKLNDNS
+326 NPAFYEQIEKLNDNS

-405 EGFID
+405 EEFID
-410 GETLAE
+410 SETLAE
-416 VQDKDCIREYAQ
+416 VQDKDCIRGYAQ
-428 ALVNSAYAQPCLDG
+428 ALVNSAYDQPCLDG
-442 ATIKTMVLGGQKF
+442 ATIKTMALGVQKF
-455 SERTWSNNFFKP
+455 SERTWANNFFKP
-467 IKDSTKAKSAA
+467 IKDSTKTKSAA
-478 AKSKAKSKAAQAT
+478 AKSKAKSKAAQDT
-491 AFDEGLFAYSLLSDT
+491 AFDEGLFANSLLSDA
-506 DIQTIP
+506 DMQANP
-512 SEAVHSADEIAS
+512 SEAMHSADEIAS
-524 TMRQAYSGHIS
+524 TMRQAYAGHIS
-535 TPWYGFLTDK
+535 TPWYGFVTDK
-545 VLPIGLGCKT
+545 VLPIGLDCKT
-555 FYKLERSD
+555 FYKLERSA

-577 SDGQTFYTKT
+577 SDGQTFYVKT

-599 SAAPP
+599 SSEPLD
-604 APSHASD
+604 PSHA
-611 ATKGLQATKA
+611 AVATKA
-621 AREAMQASTSSYTE
+621 ASQALQASTASYRE
-635 PADTLSAHAPQNPIA
+635 PADTLSAHAFQSPIA
-650 NAKAT
+650 NAT
-655 TSIDANANAY
+655 TSIDANANDNAN
-665 ASAPVVSHG
+665 ANAPVVSHG
-674 SQSSDDTI
+674 SQSSDGTI

-697 RNSSTRPAAHT
+697 RNSSTRPAAPT
-708 QEPQSTT
+708 QEPHDTF
-715 ANSQA
+715 ANKLD

-728 HAADAPNNEAIYR
+728 HVADAPNNEAVYR
-741 NISSTD
+741 NISSSNPA
-747 LVAVSAGSSARGN
+747 AVSAVSTPRDNHSS
-760 DSAMVQCYQAGFKV
+760 MVQCYQAGFKV

-821 LPNDFRLRSLIFL
+821 LPNDFGLRSLIFL

-850 FTIISAI
+850 FTIISVI

>member
-52 WQRDQSTKFA
+52 WQRDQSTRFA
-62 ILRYEIEKGSYSDD
+62 TLRYDIEKGSYSDD
-76 TQMILCLSRA
+76 TQMILCLSRS

-94 KHYTTKE
+94 EHYTTKE

-125 GIAPWLSDEKERFFN
+125 GISPWLSDEKERFFN

-168 ILLDGIFTHGHP
+168 ILLDGIATHGHP

-208 SAPNG
+208 SAPSG

-253 DEWSACALNYDLPES
+253 DEWSACALDYDLPES
-268 FIELAQ
+268 FIELAK
-274 DSSSS
+274 DSASS
-279 GAHYSYRAL
+279 GANYSYRAI

-317 KSATGENVA
+317 KSATGANVA
-326 NPAFYEQVEKLNDNS
+326 NHAFYEQVEKLNDNS

-442 ATIKTMVLGGQKF
+442 ATIKTMALGGQKF

-467 IKDSTKAKSAA
+467 IKDSTKAKSTA
-478 AKSKAKSKAAQAT
+478 AKSKAKSKAAQDT
-491 AFDEGLFAYSLLSDT
+491 AFDDGVFINSLFSVDKQAN
-506 DIQTIP
+506 P
-512 SEAVHSADEIAS
+512 SEADEIAS
-524 TMRQAYSGHIS
+524 TLRQANAGHIS
-535 TPWYGFLTDK
+535 SPWYGYISFK
-545 VLPIGLGCKT
+545 MLPIGLGYNAS
-555 FYKLERSD
+555 YKLERSD

-577 SDGQTFYTKT
+577 SDGQTFYVKT

-594 KDDDA
+594 KDDA
-599 SAAPP
+599 ESAAPL
-604 APSHASD
+604 APTNAAD
-611 ATKGLQATKA
+611 TTKGSSARKA
-621 AREAMQASTSSYTE
+621 AREAIQASTSSYTE
-635 PADTLSAHAPQNPIA
+635 PADTLSAHALQSPIT
-650 NAKAT
+650 K
-655 TSIDANANAY
+655 ANANTNINDNAY
-665 ASAPVVSHG
+665 ASASAPVVSHG
-674 SQSSDDTI
+674 TQSSDDII

-697 RNSSTRPAAHT
+697 RNSSIRPAAPT
-708 QEPQSTT
+708 QEPLAST
-715 ANSQA
+715 ANNL
-720 VDTLAATS
+720 DMDNLAATS
-728 HAADAPNNEAIYR
+728 HAADAPNNEAVYR
-741 NISSTD
+741 NMPSSNQA
-747 LVAVSAGSSARGN
+747 AVSAVNSARDN
-760 DSAMVQCYQAGFKV
+760 DRTLVQCYQAGFKV
-774 CAESFARSIAFYKDC
+774 CAESFERSIAFYKDC

-799 TTVSFEQGITL
+799 STVSFEQGITL

-850 FTIISAI
+850 FTIISDI

-878 EVFGTVTH
+878 EVFGTVTQ

>member
-43 AGAFHKLRA
+43 AGALHKLRA
-52 WQRDQSTKFA
+52 WQRDQSTQFA
-62 ILRYEIEKGSYSDD
+62 ILRFEIEKGSYSDD

-101 LPFWQVYQR
+101 LPFWLLYQR

-125 GIAPWLSDEKERFFN
+125 GIAPWLSDEKERFFD

-168 ILLDGIFTHGHP
+168 ILLDGIATHGNP

-193 WYALRQGSLANHTLR
+193 WYALRQGSLANHSLL
-208 SAPNG
+208 SAPGG
-213 NEATQ
+213 NEASQ
-218 GCSDGVAN
+218 GNSEGVAI
-226 DGKGVGPYASAEL
+226 DGNGVGPYASAEL
-239 FYEANFAKV
+239 CYEANFAKV

-253 DEWSACALNYDLPES
+253 EEWSACALDYDLPVS

-274 DSSSS
+274 DSSST
-279 GAHYSYRAL
+279 GAHYSYRAI

-294 TMQKYLVTAA
+294 TMQTYLVTAA

-309 IAAALAKV
+309 IGAALAKV
-317 KSATGENVA
+317 KSDTGA
-326 NPAFYEQVEKLNDNS
+326 NAACPAFYEQVEKLNDNS

-442 ATIKTMVLGGQKF
+442 ATIKTMALGGQKF

-478 AKSKAKSKAAQAT
+478 KLKAKSKAAHDT
-491 AFDEGLFAYSLLSDT
+491 AFDEGLFANSLFTDADMQASPSDNM
-506 DIQTIP
+506 
-512 SEAVHSADEIAS
+512 HSADEIAS
-524 TMRQAYSGHIS
+524 TMRQAYAGHIS
-535 TPWYGFLTDK
+535 TPWYGFVTDK

-555 FYKLERSD
+555 FYKLERSN

-577 SDGQTFYTKT
+577 SDGQTFYVKT

-594 KDDDA
+594 KDTDA
-599 SAAPP
+599 TAAPLGP
-604 APSHASD
+604 CHA
-611 ATKGLQATKA
+611 AQTTKGSQASKA
-621 AREAMQASTSSYTE
+621 AREAKQASTSSNTE
-635 PADTLSAHAPQNPIA
+635 PTDTLSAHAPQNPIT
-650 NAKAT
+650 NAT
-655 TSIDANANAY
+655 TDIDANAY
-665 ASAPVVSHG
+665 SSAPVVSNG

-682 GFDSLITGTHAQAFS
+682 SFDSLIPGAHAKAFS
-697 RNSSTRPAAHT
+697 RNSSTRPDAQN
-708 QEPQSTT
+708 QETLATT
-715 ANSQA
+715 AKILD
-720 VDTLAATS
+720 VDTLAASS
-728 HAADAPNNEAIYR
+728 HAADVTNHEAVYRNMASSNQGTVSAVSTVRNNE
-741 NISSTD
+741 SS
-747 LVAVSAGSSARGN
+747 
-760 DSAMVQCYQAGFKV
+760 MVQCYQAGFKV
-774 CAESFARSIAFYKDC
+774 CAESFERSIAFYKDC

-821 LPNDFRLRSLIFL
+821 FPNDFRVCSLIFL

-841 AYEQLQRSS
+841 AYEQLQLSS

-857 APWPKSD
+857 AQWPKSD

>member
-52 WQRDQSTKFA
+52 WQRDQSTRFA

-86 LLKSDQWY
+86 LLKSVQWY

-110 GGGGATKSAVKAWAS
+110 GGGGATKSAVKSWAS

-168 ILLDGIFTHGHP
+168 ILLDGIATHGHP

-193 WYALRQGSLANHTLR
+193 WYALRQGSLANHTLL
-208 SAPNG
+208 STPSG

-218 GCSDGVAN
+218 GCSEDVAIDGN
-226 DGKGVGPYASAEL
+226 GGGPYPSAEL

-253 DEWSACALNYDLPES
+253 DEWSACALDYDLPES

-279 GAHYSYRAL
+279 VANYSYRAL

-317 KSATGENVA
+317 KSATGANVA
-326 NPAFYEQVEKLNDNS
+326 SPAFYEQVDKLNDNG

-353 GAGTVAAAVA
+353 GSGTVAAAVA

-410 GETLAE
+410 GETLSE

-428 ALVNSAYAQPCLDG
+428 ALVNSAYTQPCLDG

-455 SERTWSNNFFKP
+455 SERTWANNFFKP
-467 IKDSTKAKSAA
+467 IKDSTKAKSTA
-478 AKSKAKSKAAQAT
+478 AKSKAKSKAAQDT
-491 AFDEGLFAYSLLSDT
+491 AFDEGLFAKSLLSDA
-506 DIQTIP
+506 DMQAIP
-512 SEAVHSADEIAS
+512 SDAMHSADEIAS
-524 TMRQAYSGHIS
+524 TMRQAYAGHIS
-535 TPWYGFLTDK
+535 TPWYGFVTDK

-577 SDGQTFYTKT
+577 SDGQTFYVKT

-594 KDDDA
+594 KDDEA
-599 SAAPP
+599 STASLAPTNAAD
-604 APSHASD
+604 S
-611 ATKGLQATKA
+611 TKGSLAQKA

-635 PADTLSAHAPQNPIA
+635 PADTLSAHALQSPNA
-650 NAKAT
+650 N
-655 TSIDANANAY
+655 TSINAN
-665 ASAPVVSHG
+665 ASAPVISHG

-682 GFDSLITGTHAQAFS
+682 GFDSLITGTHAQAYS
-697 RNSSTRPAAHT
+697 LNSSIRPAAPT
-708 QEPQSTT
+708 QEPHDAF
-715 ANSQA
+715 ANNLD
-720 VDTLAATS
+720 VDTLAAAS
-728 HAADAPNNEAIYR
+728 HADNATHKEAIYR
-741 NISSTD
+741 NISSSD
-747 LVAVSAGSSARGN
+747 LVAVSAVSRARGN
-760 DSAMVQCYQAGFKV
+760 DGSTVQCYQAGFKV
-774 CAESFARSIAFYKDC
+774 CAESFERSIAFYKDC
-789 LGLTI
+789 LGLSI

-821 LPNDFRLRSLIFL
+821 LPNDFKLRSLIFL

-878 EVFGTVTH
+878 EVFGTVTQ

>member
-12 YRALGAML
+12 YRALGSML

-43 AGAFHKLRA
+43 AGAFHKLRS

-110 GGGGATKSAVKAWAS
+110 GGGGATKSAVKSWAS

-168 ILLDGIFTHGHP
+168 ILLDGIATHGHP

-208 SAPNG
+208 SATSG

-218 GCSDGVAN
+218 GSNEGIAIDGN
-226 DGKGVGPYASAEL
+226 GVCPYASAEL

-253 DEWSACALNYDLPES
+253 DEWSACALDYDLPES
-268 FIELAQ
+268 FIELAE

-317 KSATGENVA
+317 KSATGANVA
-326 NPAFYEQVEKLNDNS
+326 SPAFYEQVEKLNDNS

-428 ALVNSAYAQPCLDG
+428 ALANSAYTQPCLDG
-442 ATIKTMVLGGQKF
+442 AAIKTMVLGGQKF
-455 SERTWSNNFFKP
+455 SERTWANNFFKP

-478 AKSKAKSKAAQAT
+478 AKSKAKSKDAQDT
-491 AFDEGLFAYSLLSDT
+491 AFDEGLFAKSLLSDA
-506 DIQTIP
+506 DMQAIP
-512 SEAVHSADEIAS
+512 SDAMHSADEIAS
-524 TMRQAYSGHIS
+524 TMRQAYAGHIS
-535 TPWYGFLTDK
+535 TPWYGFVTDN

-594 KDDDA
+594 KDDEA
-599 SAAPP
+599 SAAPL
-604 APSHASD
+604 APTNAPD
-611 ATKGLQATKA
+611 TTKGSLAQKA
-621 AREAMQASTSSYTE
+621 SREAMQASTSSYKENT
-635 PADTLSAHAPQNPIA
+635 DTSSAHALQNPIA
-650 NAKAT
+650 NAT
-655 TSIDANANAY
+655 TNIDVNAKAY

-674 SQSSDDTI
+674 SESSDDII

-697 RNSSTRPAAHT
+697 RNSSIRPAAPT
-708 QEPQSTT
+708 QETLAST
-715 ANSQA
+715 ANKPDL
-720 VDTLAATS
+720 DTLAATS
-728 HAADAPNNEAIYR
+728 HAADAPNNEAVYR
-741 NISSTD
+741 NMPSSNQA
-747 LVAVSAGSSARGN
+747 AVSAGSTARDN
-760 DSAMVQCYQAGFKV
+760 HSSMVQCYQAGFKV

>member
-1 MTTDIATSTIH
+1 MTTDIATSTIR

-43 AGAFHKLRA
+43 AGAWHKLRA
-52 WQRDQSTKFA
+52 WQRDQSTRFA
-62 ILRYEIEKGSYSDD
+62 ILRYDIEKGSYSDD
-76 TQMILCLSRA
+76 TQMILCLSRS

-168 ILLDGIFTHGHP
+168 ILLDGIATHGHP

-193 WYALRQGSLANHTLR
+193 WYGLRQGSLANHTLR
-208 SAPNG
+208 SAPSG

-218 GCSDGVAN
+218 GCSEGVAI
-226 DGKGVGPYASAEL
+226 DGNGVGPYASAEL

-248 VLDAI
+248 VLDAV
-253 DEWSACALNYDLPES
+253 DEWSACALDYDLPES

-279 GAHYSYRAL
+279 GANYSYRAL

-309 IAAALAKV
+309 IAAALAQV
-317 KSATGENVA
+317 KSATGANVA
-326 NPAFYEQVEKLNDNS
+326 SPAFYEQVEKLNDNC

-410 GETLAE
+410 SETLAE

-428 ALVNSAYAQPCLDG
+428 ALANSAYDQPCLDG

-491 AFDEGLFAYSLLSDT
+491 AFDEGLFANSLLSDADMPAST
-506 DIQTIP
+506 
-512 SEAVHSADEIAS
+512 SEAMHSADEIAS
-524 TMRQAYSGHIS
+524 TMRQAYAGHIS
-535 TPWYGFLTDK
+535 TPWYGFVTDK

-555 FYKLERSD
+555 FYKLVRSD

-577 SDGQTFYTKT
+577 SDGQTFYVKT

-594 KDDDA
+594 KDDEA
-599 SAAPP
+599 SAAPL
-604 APSHASD
+604 ASSHA
-611 ATKGLQATKA
+611 AQTTKGSPAQKA
-621 AREAMQASTSSYTE
+621 AREAIQASTSSYTE
-635 PADTLSAHAPQNPIA
+635 PADTSSAHAPQNPIA
-650 NAKAT
+650 NAKAN
-655 TSIDANANAY
+655 TSINAN

-682 GFDSLITGTHAQAFS
+682 GFDSLITGTHAQAFA
-697 RNSSTRPAAHT
+697 RNSSTRPASPM
-708 QEPQSTT
+708 QEPHAPF
-715 ANSQA
+715 ANNLD
-720 VDTLAATS
+720 VDTLAASS
-728 HAADAPNNEAIYR
+728 HAADAPNNETVYR
-741 NISSTD
+741 NMPRSNQA
-747 LVAVSAGSSARGN
+747 AVSAGSSARVN
-760 DSAMVQCYQAGFKV
+760 YSTMVQCYQAGFKI

-810 IASNYLQSKCG
+810 IAPNYLQSKCG
-821 LPNDFRLRSLIFL
+821 LPNGFRLRSLIFL

-878 EVFGTVTH
+878 EVFGTVTQ

>member
-1 MTTDIATSTIH
+1 MNTSIATSTIH

-43 AGAFHKLRA
+43 AGAMHKLRA

-76 TQMILCLSRA
+76 TQMILCLSRS

-125 GIAPWLSDEKERFFN
+125 GIAPWLSDEKGRFFN

-168 ILLDGIFTHGHP
+168 ILLDGIATHGHP

-193 WYALRQGSLANHTLR
+193 WYALRQGSLANPTVL
-208 SAPNG
+208 SAPSG

-218 GCSDGVAN
+218 GSNTGVAIESN
-226 DGKGVGPYASAEL
+226 GVGPYPSAEL

-253 DEWSACALNYDLPES
+253 DEWSACALDYDLPES
-268 FIELAQ
+268 FIELAE
-274 DSSSS
+274 DSSST

-317 KSATGENVA
+317 KSATGANVA
-326 NPAFYEQVEKLNDNS
+326 SPAFYEQVEKLNDNS
-341 LKALN
+341 IKALN
-346 CFDKNVS
+346 CFEKNIS

-363 IYQASAYLHDP
+363 IYQASAYLQDP

-410 GETLAE
+410 SETLAE
-416 VQDKDCIREYAQ
+416 VQDKDCIREYAH

-442 ATIKTMVLGGQKF
+442 ATIKTMEFGGQKF

-467 IKDSTKAKSAA
+467 IKDSTKDKSAA

-491 AFDEGLFAYSLLSDT
+491 AFDEGLFAISLLSDADMQAST
-506 DIQTIP
+506 
-512 SEAVHSADEIAS
+512 SEAMHSADEIAS
-524 TMRQAYSGHIS
+524 TMSQAYSGHIS
-535 TPWYGFLTDK
+535 TPWYGFVTDK

-577 SDGQTFYTKT
+577 SDGQTFYVKT

-594 KDDDA
+594 KDDEA
-599 SAAPP
+599 STASLAPTNAADNSKGSL
-604 APSHASD
+604 AQK
-611 ATKGLQATKA
+611 AT
-621 AREAMQASTSSYTE
+621 RDAMQASTSSYTE
-635 PADTLSAHAPQNPIA
+635 PADTLSAHALQSPNA
-650 NAKAT
+650 N
-655 TSIDANANAY
+655 TSINANAN
-665 ASAPVVSHG
+665 APVVSHG
-674 SQSSDDTI
+674 SQSLDDTI

-697 RNSSTRPAAHT
+697 RNSSIRPATPT
-708 QEPQSTT
+708 QETLAST
-715 ANSQA
+715 ANNLD
-720 VDTLAATS
+720 VGTLADTS
-728 HAADAPNNEAIYR
+728 HATDATHNEAICI
-741 NISSTD
+741 NISSSD
-747 LVAVSAGSSARGN
+747 LVAVSAVSRARDN
-760 DSAMVQCYQAGFKV
+760 DSTMVQCYQAGFKV

-799 TTVSFEQGITL
+799 FTVSFEQGITL

>member
-1 MTTDIATSTIH
+1 M
-12 YRALGAML
+12 
-20 GAAYGDAL
+20 
-28 GWPNERSRNKAKAPE
+28 K
-43 AGAFHKLRA
+43 
-52 WQRDQSTKFA
+52 
-62 ILRYEIEKGSYSDD
+62 
-76 TQMILCLSRA
+76 
-86 LLKSDQWY
+86 
-94 KHYTTKE
+94 
-101 LPFWQVYQR
+101 
-110 GGGGATKSAVKAWAS
+110 KSA
-125 GIAPWLSDEKERFFN
+125 FFN

-158 KLDFGHTAHN
+158 KLDFGYTAHN
-168 ILLDGIFTHGHP
+168 ILLDGIATHGHP
-180 QALVGA
+180 LALVGA

-193 WYALRQGSLANHTLR
+193 WYALRQRSVANHTLL
-208 SAPNG
+208 STPSG
-213 NEATQ
+213 HEATQ
-218 GCSDGVAN
+218 GSNEGVAIGGN
-226 DGKGVGPYASAEL
+226 GVGPYPSAEL

-253 DEWSACALNYDLPES
+253 DEWSACALDYDLPES

-274 DSSSS
+274 DSSST
-279 GAHYSYRAL
+279 GAHYSYRAM

-309 IAAALAKV
+309 IGAALAKV
-317 KSATGENVA
+317 KSATGA
-326 NPAFYEQVEKLNDNS
+326 NAASPAFYEQVEKLNDNS

-353 GAGTVAAAVA
+353 GSGTVAAAVA

-374 VRGIVRL
+374 VHGIVRL

-416 VQDKDCIREYAQ
+416 VQDKACISEYAQ
-428 ALVNSAYAQPCLDG
+428 ALVNSVYNQPCLDG
-442 ATIKTMVLGGQKF
+442 ATIKTMALGGQKF

-478 AKSKAKSKAAQAT
+478 KSKAKRKAAQDT
-491 AFDEGLFAYSLLSDT
+491 AFDEGLFANSLFTDADMQASPSDNM
-506 DIQTIP
+506 
-512 SEAVHSADEIAS
+512 HSADEIAS
-524 TMRQAYSGHIS
+524 TMRQAYAGHIS
-535 TPWYGFLTDK
+535 TPWYGFVTDK

-577 SDGQTFYTKT
+577 SDGQTFYVKT

-594 KDDDA
+594 KDA
-599 SAAPP
+599 TAAPLG
-604 APSHASD
+604 PSHAAQTTNGSP
-611 ATKGLQATKA
+611 AQNT
-621 AREAMQASTSSYTE
+621 AREAKQASTSSNTE

-650 NAKAT
+650 NAKANT
-655 TSIDANANAY
+655 NVHANANA
-665 ASAPVVSHG
+665 PVVSNG
-674 SQSSDDTI
+674 SQSSDDTTSI
-682 GFDSLITGTHAQAFS
+682 DSLITGTHAQAFS
-697 RNSSTRPAAHT
+697 RNSSTRPAAPT
-708 QEPQSTT
+708 QETLAST
-715 ANSQA
+715 ANNLD
-720 VDTLAATS
+720 VDTLAASS
-728 HAADAPNNEAIYR
+728 HAANVTNHETVYKNMA
-741 NISSTD
+741 SSNQAATS
-747 LVAVSAGSSARGN
+747 AVSTVRNN

-774 CAESFARSIAFYKDC
+774 CAESFERSIAFYKDC

>member
-1 MTTDIATSTIH
+1 MNTSIATSTIH

-43 AGAFHKLRA
+43 AGSFHKLRA
-52 WQRDQSTKFA
+52 WQRDQSTRFA
-62 ILRYEIEKGSYSDD
+62 ILRYDIEKGSYSDD

-110 GGGGATKSAVKAWAS
+110 GGGGATKSAVKSWAS

-168 ILLDGIFTHGHP
+168 ILLDGIATHGHP

-193 WYALRQGSLANHTLR
+193 WYALRQGSVANHSLH
-208 SAPNG
+208 SAPSG
-213 NEATQ
+213 NEATH
-218 GCSDGVAN
+218 GINDGVAI
-226 DGKGVGPYASAEL
+226 DGNGVGPYASAEL

-248 VLDAI
+248 VLEAI
-253 DEWSACALNYDLPES
+253 DEWSACALDYDLPES

-274 DSSSS
+274 DSSST
-279 GAHYSYRAL
+279 GANYSYRAT
-288 WDEAVA
+288 WDGAVA

-309 IAAALAKV
+309 ITAALAKV
-317 KSATGENVA
+317 KSATGANVA
-326 NPAFYEQVEKLNDNS
+326 SPACYEQVEKLNDNC

-346 CFDKNVS
+346 SFDKNVS

-410 GETLAE
+410 GETLSE

-428 ALVNSAYAQPCLDG
+428 ALVNNAYAQPCLDG
-442 ATIKTMVLGGQKF
+442 ATIKTMALSGQKF

-467 IKDSTKAKSAA
+467 IKDSTKAKSAT
-478 AKSKAKSKAAQAT
+478 AKSKAKSRAVQVT
-491 AFDEGLFAYSLLSDT
+491 AFDEGLFANSLLADADMQAS
-506 DIQTIP
+506 P
-512 SEAVHSADEIAS
+512 SEAMHSADEIAS
-524 TMRQAYSGHIS
+524 TMRQAYAGHIS
-535 TPWYGFLTDK
+535 TPWYGFVSDK
-545 VLPIGLGCKT
+545 VLPIGLSCKT
-555 FYKLERSD
+555 FYKLDRSD

-577 SDGQTFYTKT
+577 GDGQTFYVKT

-599 SAAPP
+599 SAA
-604 APSHASD
+604 ALDQSHAAD
-611 ATKGLQATKA
+611 TNKGQQTPIAASQAL
-621 AREAMQASTSSYTE
+621 QASTASYSE
-635 PADTLSAHAPQNPIA
+635 PADTISAQALQNPIA
-650 NAKAT
+650 KANT
-655 TSIDANANAY
+655 NVHTS
-665 ASAPVVSHG
+665 ASAPVVSHA

-682 GFDSLITGTHAQAFS
+682 SFDSLITGAHAQAFS
-697 RNSSTRPAAHT
+697 RNSSTRPAAPT
-708 QEPQSTT
+708 QDPKSTT

-720 VDTLAATS
+720 VDTLAAASYTDN
-728 HAADAPNNEAIYR
+728 ALNNEAVYR
-741 NISSTD
+741 NMPSTNKA
-747 LVAVSAGSSARGN
+747 AVSAVSTARDN
-760 DSAMVQCYQAGFKV
+760 DSSMVQCYQAGFKV
-774 CAESFARSIAFYKDC
+774 CAESFERSIAFYKDC
-789 LGLTI
+789 LGLNI

-799 TTVSFEQGITL
+799 STVSFEQGITL
-810 IASNYLQSKCG
+810 IASSYLQSKCG
-821 LPNDFRLRSLIFL
+821 LPNDFKLRSLIFL
-834 DVSNIRW
+834 DVSNIRR

-878 EVFGTVTH
+878 EVFGTVSQ

>member
-1 MTTDIATSTIH
+1 MNTSIATSTIH

-28 GWPNERSRNKAKAPE
+28 GWPNERSRNKAQAPE
-43 AGAFHKLRA
+43 VGSFHKLRA

-158 KLDFGHTAHN
+158 QLDFGHTAHN
-168 ILLDGIFTHGHP
+168 ILLDGIATHGHP

-193 WYALRQGSLANHTLR
+193 WYALRQGSLANNHTLL

-213 NEATQ
+213 NAATQ
-218 GCSDGVAN
+218 GSNTGVAIESN
-226 DGKGVGPYASAEL
+226 GVGPYPSAEL
-239 FYEANFAKV
+239 FYEANFAKE

-253 DEWSACALNYDLPES
+253 DEWSACALDYDLPES

-274 DSSSS
+274 DSSST
-279 GAHYSYRAL
+279 GANYSYRAT
-288 WDEAVA
+288 WDGAVA

-309 IAAALAKV
+309 ITAALANV
-317 KSATGENVA
+317 KSATGANVA
-326 NPAFYEQVEKLNDNS
+326 SPAFYEQVDKLNDNC

-410 GETLAE
+410 SETLAE

-442 ATIKTMVLGGQKF
+442 ATIKTMALGGQKF

-478 AKSKAKSKAAQAT
+478 AKSKAKSKAAQDT
-491 AFDEGLFAYSLLSDT
+491 AFDEGLFANSLLSDA
-506 DIQTIP
+506 DMQANP
-512 SEAVHSADEIAS
+512 LEAIHSADEIAS
-524 TMRQAYSGHIS
+524 TMRQAYAGHIS
-535 TPWYGFLTDK
+535 TPWYGFVTDK

-577 SDGQTFYTKT
+577 SDGQTFYVKT

-599 SAAPP
+599 SAAAL
-604 APSHASD
+604 APSHIAD
-611 ATKGLQATKA
+611 TTKGSLAQKAT
-621 AREAMQASTSSYTE
+621 RDAMQASNASYTE
-635 PADTLSAHAPQNPIA
+635 PADTLSDHAPQNPIA
-650 NAKAT
+650 NAT
-655 TSIDANANAY
+655 TNVDASAC
-665 ASAPVVSHG
+665 APVVSHG
-674 SQSSDDTI
+674 TQSSDDII
-682 GFDSLITGTHAQAFS
+682 GFDSLINGTHAQAFS
-697 RNSSTRPAAHT
+697 RNSSTRPATPT
-708 QEPQSTT
+708 QVTLTST
-715 ANSQA
+715 ANNLD
-720 VDTLAATS
+720 VDILAATS
-728 HAADAPNNEAIYR
+728 HADNAINNEAIYR
-741 NISSTD
+741 NISSSD
-747 LVAVSAGSSARGN
+747 LVAVSAVSSARDN
-760 DSAMVQCYQAGFKV
+760 ESSMVQCYQAGFKV
-774 CAESFARSIAFYKDC
+774 CAESFERSIAFYKDC

-799 TTVSFEQGITL
+799 NTVSFEQGITL

-821 LPNDFRLRSLIFL
+821 LPNAFRLRSLIFL

-850 FTIISAI
+850 FTIISDI

>member
-76 TQMILCLSRA
+76 TQMILCLSRS

-168 ILLDGIFTHGHP
+168 ILLDGIATHGHP

-208 SAPNG
+208 YAPSG

-218 GCSDGVAN
+218 GCSEGVAI
-226 DGKGVGPYASAEL
+226 DGNGVGPYASTEL

-253 DEWSACALNYDLPES
+253 DEWSACALDYDLPES
-268 FIELAQ
+268 FIELAE
-274 DSSSS
+274 DSSST

-309 IAAALAKV
+309 IAAALAQV
-317 KSATGENVA
+317 KCATGA
-326 NPAFYEQVEKLNDNS
+326 HAASPAFYEQVEKLNDNS

-416 VQDKDCIREYAQ
+416 VQDKACIREYAQ
-428 ALVNSAYAQPCLDG
+428 ALANSAYTQPCLDG
-442 ATIKTMVLGGQKF
+442 AAIKTMALGGQKF
-455 SERTWSNNFFKP
+455 SDRTWSNNFFKP
-467 IKDSTKAKSAA
+467 IKDSTKAKGAA
-478 AKSKAKSKAAQAT
+478 AKSKAKSKAAQDT
-491 AFDEGLFAYSLLSDT
+491 AFDEGLFANSLLSDA
-506 DIQTIP
+506 DMQANP
-512 SEAVHSADEIAS
+512 SEAMHSADEIAS
-524 TMRQAYSGHIS
+524 TTRQAYAGHIS
-535 TPWYGFLTDK
+535 TPWYGFVTDK

-577 SDGQTFYTKT
+577 SDGQTFYAKT

-599 SAAPP
+599 TAAPP

-611 ATKGLQATKA
+611 ATKGSPAHKA
-621 AREAMQASTSSYTE
+621 SGAAMQASTPSYKE
-635 PADTLSAHAPQNPIA
+635 PADTLSAHAPKNTIA
-650 NAKAT
+650 NAKAN
-655 TSIDANANAY
+655 TSINAN

-674 SQSSDDTI
+674 SESSDDII
-682 GFDSLITGTHAQAFS
+682 GFDSLITRTHAQAFS
-697 RNSSTRPAAHT
+697 RNSSTRAAAPT
-708 QEPQSTT
+708 QEPHEAF
-715 ANSQA
+715 ANNLD
-720 VDTLAATS
+720 VDTLASTS

-741 NISSTD
+741 NMPRSNQA
-747 LVAVSAGSSARGN
+747 AVSAVSTARDN
-760 DSAMVQCYQAGFKV
+760 DSSMVQCYQAGFKV

-810 IASNYLQSKCG
+810 IASNYLQSKCD
-821 LPNDFRLRSLIFL
+821 LPNDFKLRSLIFL
-834 DVSNIRW
+834 DVSNIRL

>member
-28 GWPNERSRNKAKAPE
+28 GWPNERSRNKAQAPE

-52 WQRDQSTKFA
+52 WQRDQSTRFA
-62 ILRYEIEKGSYSDD
+62 TLRYDIEKGSYSDD
-76 TQMILCLSRA
+76 TQMILCLSRS
-86 LLKSDQWY
+86 LLKSYQWY
-94 KHYTTKE
+94 EHYTTKE

-168 ILLDGIFTHGHP
+168 ILLDGIATHGHP

-208 SAPNG
+208 SAPSG

-218 GCSDGVAN
+218 GCSEGVAI
-226 DGKGVGPYASAEL
+226 DSIGVVPYASAEL

-268 FIELAQ
+268 FIELAE

-279 GAHYSYRAL
+279 GANYSYRAI

-317 KSATGENVA
+317 KSATGANVA
-326 NPAFYEQVEKLNDNS
+326 NPAFFEQVEKLNDNS

-353 GAGTVAAAVA
+353 GSGTVAAAVA

-381 AFAKGSDTDTNASM
+381 AFAKGSDSDTNASM

-410 GETLAE
+410 SETLAE

-428 ALVNSAYAQPCLDG
+428 ALVYSAYTKPCLDG
-442 ATIKTMVLGGQKF
+442 ATIKTMALGGQKF

-491 AFDEGLFAYSLLSDT
+491 AFDEGLFANSLLSDA
-506 DIQTIP
+506 DMQANP
-512 SEAVHSADEIAS
+512 SEAIHSADEIAS
-524 TMRQAYSGHIS
+524 TMRQAYAGHIS
-535 TPWYGFLTDK
+535 TPWYGFVTDK

-577 SDGQTFYTKT
+577 SDGQTFYVKT

-594 KDDDA
+594 KDDA
-599 SAAPP
+599 ESAAPL
-604 APSHASD
+604 APTNAAD
-611 ATKGLQATKA
+611 TTKGSLAQKAT
-621 AREAMQASTSSYTE
+621 RDAMQASTSSYTE

-650 NAKAT
+650 KATTNIDVNAKAY
-655 TSIDANANAY
+655 SNAT
-665 ASAPVVSHG
+665 VVSHG

-697 RNSSTRPAAHT
+697 RNSSIRPAAPT
-708 QEPQSTT
+708 QEPHEAF
-715 ANSQA
+715 ANNLD
-720 VDTLAATS
+720 VDTLASSS
-728 HAADAPNNEAIYR
+728 HAGDVPNNEAVYR
-741 NISSTD
+741 NMPSSNQA
-747 LVAVSAGSSARGN
+747 AVSAVSTARDNESS
-760 DSAMVQCYQAGFKV
+760 MVQCYQAGFKV

-841 AYEQLQRSS
+841 AYELLQRSS
-850 FTIISAI
+850 FTIISDI

>member
-43 AGAFHKLRA
+43 AGSLHKLRA
-52 WQRDQSTKFA
+52 WQRDQSTQFA

-101 LPFWQVYQR
+101 LPFWQLYQR

-168 ILLDGIFTHGHP
+168 ILLDCIATHGHP

-193 WYALRQGSLANHTLR
+193 WYALRQGCLANHTLR
-208 SAPNG
+208 SAPRG
-213 NEATQ
+213 NEASQ
-218 GCSDGVAN
+218 GNSEGVAI
-226 DGKGVGPYASAEL
+226 DGNGVGPYASAEL

-253 DEWSACALNYDLPES
+253 EEWSACALDYDLPES

-274 DSSSS
+274 DSSST

-294 TMQKYLVTAA
+294 TMQKYLVTAV

-317 KSATGENVA
+317 KSTTGAHVA
-326 NPAFYEQVEKLNDNS
+326 SPAFYEQVDKLNDNN

-416 VQDKDCIREYAQ
+416 VQDKACISEYAQ

-442 ATIKTMVLGGQKF
+442 ATIKTMALGGQKF

-478 AKSKAKSKAAQAT
+478 KSKAKSKAAQDT
-491 AFDEGLFAYSLLSDT
+491 AFDEGLFANSLFTDADMQASPSDNM
-506 DIQTIP
+506 
-512 SEAVHSADEIAS
+512 HSADDIAS
-524 TMRQAYSGHIS
+524 TMRQAYAGHIS
-535 TPWYGFLTDK
+535 TPWYGFVTDK

-563 DTGDKLYIFARIEA
+563 DTGGKLY
-577 SDGQTFYTKT
+577 
-587 SQTIKQD
+587 
-594 KDDDA
+594 
-599 SAAPP
+599 
-604 APSHASD
+604 
-611 ATKGLQATKA
+611 
-621 AREAMQASTSSYTE
+621 
-635 PADTLSAHAPQNPIA
+635 
-650 NAKAT
+650 
-655 TSIDANANAY
+655 
-665 ASAPVVSHG
+665 
-674 SQSSDDTI
+674 
-682 GFDSLITGTHAQAFS
+682 
-697 RNSSTRPAAHT
+697 
-708 QEPQSTT
+708 
-715 ANSQA
+715 
-720 VDTLAATS
+720 
-728 HAADAPNNEAIYR
+728 
-741 NISSTD
+741 
-747 LVAVSAGSSARGN
+747 GN
-760 DSAMVQCYQAGFKV
+760 
-774 CAESFARSIAFYKDC
+774 FYK
-789 LGLTI
+789 
-794 KKQTR
+794 
-799 TTVSFEQGITL
+799 
-810 IASNYLQSKCG
+810 SK
-821 LPNDFRLRSLIFL
+821 
-834 DVSNIRW
+834 
-841 AYEQLQRSS
+841 
-850 FTIISAI
+850 
-857 APWPKSD
+857 
-864 KEFFRAQDPDGNIV
+864 
-878 EVFGTVTH
+878 
-886 A
+886 

>member
-158 KLDFGHTAHN
+158 KLDFWHTAHN
-168 ILLDGIFTHGHP
+168 ILLDGIATHGHP

-208 SAPNG
+208 SAPSG
-213 NEATQ
+213 NEATH
-218 GCSDGVAN
+218 GCSEGVAY

-248 VLDAI
+248 VLDAF

-326 NPAFYEQVEKLNDNS
+326 NPAFYEQVEKLNDNG

-410 GETLAE
+410 TETLSE
-416 VQDKDCIREYAQ
+416 VQDQACIREYAQ
-428 ALVNSAYAQPCLDG
+428 ALANSAYAQPCLDG
-442 ATIKTMVLGGQKF
+442 ATIKTMALGGQKF
-455 SERTWSNNFFKP
+455 SDRTWSNNFFKP

-491 AFDEGLFAYSLLSDT
+491 AFDEGLFANSLLSDA
-506 DIQTIP
+506 DMQANP
-512 SEAVHSADEIAS
+512 SEAIHSADEIAS
-524 TMRQAYSGHIS
+524 TMRQAYAGHIS
-535 TPWYGFLTDK
+535 TPWYGFVTDK
-545 VLPIGLGCKT
+545 VLPIGLVCKT
-555 FYKLERSD
+555 FYKLVRSD

-577 SDGQTFYTKT
+577 SDGQTFYAKT

-594 KDDDA
+594 KDDA
-599 SAAPP
+599 ESAAPL
-604 APSHASD
+604 APTNAPD
-611 ATKGLQATKA
+611 TTKGSLAQKA
-621 AREAMQASTSSYTE
+621 SREAMQGSTSSYTE
-635 PADTLSAHAPQNPIA
+635 PADTLSAHALQSPNA
-650 NAKAT
+650 NT
-655 TSIDANANAY
+655 NANANTSINAN
-665 ASAPVVSHG
+665 ANAPVVSHG
-674 SQSSDDTI
+674 SQSPDDTI

-697 RNSSTRPAAHT
+697 RSSSTRPATPT
-708 QEPQSTT
+708 QEPHEAF
-715 ANSQA
+715 ANNLD

-728 HAADAPNNEAIYR
+728 HADNATHKEAIYR
-741 NISSTD
+741 NISSSD
-747 LVAVSAGSSARGN
+747 LVAVSAVSSARDN
-760 DSAMVQCYQAGFKV
+760 DSSMVQCYQAGFKV
-774 CAESFARSIAFYKDC
+774 CSESFERSIAFYKDC

-799 TTVSFEQGITL
+799 STVSFEQGITL

-834 DVSNIRW
+834 DVSKIRW

>member
-43 AGAFHKLRA
+43 AGALHKLRA
-52 WQRDQSTKFA
+52 WQRDQSTQFA
-62 ILRYEIEKGSYSDD
+62 ILRFEIEKGGYSDD

-101 LPFWQVYQR
+101 LPFWQLYQR

-125 GIAPWLSDEKERFFN
+125 GMAPWLSNEKERFFN

-168 ILLDGIFTHGHP
+168 ILLDGIATHGHP

-208 SAPNG
+208 SAPRG
-213 NEATQ
+213 NEASQ
-218 GCSDGVAN
+218 GNSEGVAI
-226 DGKGVGPYASAEL
+226 DGNGVGPYASAEL

-253 DEWSACALNYDLPES
+253 EEWSACALDYDLPES

-274 DSSSS
+274 DSSST

-317 KSATGENVA
+317 KSATGANVA
-326 NPAFYEQVEKLNDNS
+326 SPAFYEQVEKLNDNG

-374 VRGIVRL
+374 VCGIVRL

-428 ALVNSAYAQPCLDG
+428 ALVNSAYAKPCLDG
-442 ATIKTMVLGGQKF
+442 ATIKTMALGGQKF

-478 AKSKAKSKAAQAT
+478 KSKAKSKAAQDT
-491 AFDEGLFAYSLLSDT
+491 AFDEGLFANSLFT
-506 DIQTIP
+506 DADMQASP
-512 SEAVHSADEIAS
+512 SEDMHSADEIAS
-524 TMRQAYSGHIS
+524 TMRQAYAGHIS
-535 TPWYGFLTDK
+535 TPWYGFVTDK

-577 SDGQTFYTKT
+577 SDGQTFYVKT

-594 KDDDA
+594 KDA
-599 SAAPP
+599 TAAPLG
-604 APSHASD
+604 PSHAAQTTNGSP
-611 ATKGLQATKA
+611 AQNT
-621 AREAMQASTSSYTE
+621 AREAKQASTSSNTE
-635 PADTLSAHAPQNPIA
+635 PADTLSAQALQSPIA
-650 NAKAT
+650 NAT

-665 ASAPVVSHG
+665 ASAPVLSHG

-682 GFDSLITGTHAQAFS
+682 STETHAQAFS
-697 RNSSTRPAAHT
+697 RNSSTRPAAPT
-708 QEPQSTT
+708 QETLAST
-715 ANSQA
+715 ANNLD

-728 HAADAPNNEAIYR
+728 HAANAPSNEAVYR
-741 NISSTD
+741 NMPSSNQAAAS
-747 LVAVSAGSSARGN
+747 AVSNARAN
-760 DSAMVQCYQAGFKV
+760 DSSMVHCYQAGFKV
-774 CAESFARSIAFYKDC
+774 CAESFVRSIAFYKDC

-821 LPNDFRLRSLIFL
+821 LPNEFRLCSLIFL

-841 AYEQLQRSS
+841 AYEQLLRSS

>member
-28 GWPNERSRNKAKAPE
+28 GWPNERSRNKAQAPE
-43 AGAFHKLRA
+43 AGAWHKLRA
-52 WQRDQSTKFA
+52 WQRDQSTRFA

-168 ILLDGIFTHGHP
+168 ILLDGIATHGHP

-208 SAPNG
+208 SATSG

-218 GCSDGVAN
+218 GCSEGVAI
-226 DGKGVGPYASAEL
+226 DGNGVGPYPSAEL

-253 DEWSACALNYDLPES
+253 DEWSACALDYDLPES

-279 GAHYSYRAL
+279 GANYSYRAT
-288 WDEAVA
+288 WDGAVA

-317 KSATGENVA
+317 NSATGANVA
-326 NPAFYEQVEKLNDNS
+326 STAFYEQVEKLNDNS

-346 CFDKNVS
+346 CFDKNIS

-381 AFAKGSDTDTNASM
+381 AFAKDSDTDTNASM

-410 GETLAE
+410 GETLDE
-416 VQDKDCIREYAQ
+416 VQDKDCIREYAH
-428 ALVNSAYAQPCLDG
+428 ALVYSAYPQPCLDG
-442 ATIKTMVLGGQKF
+442 ATIKTMALGGKKF

-467 IKDSTKAKSAA
+467 IKDSTKAKGAA
-478 AKSKAKSKAAQAT
+478 AKSKAKSKAAQDT
-491 AFDEGLFAYSLLSDT
+491 AFDEGLFANSLLSDA
-506 DIQTIP
+506 DMQANP
-512 SEAVHSADEIAS
+512 SEAIHSADEIAS
-524 TMRQAYSGHIS
+524 TMRQAYAGHIS
-535 TPWYGFLTDK
+535 TPWYGFVTDK

-577 SDGQTFYTKT
+577 SDGQTFYVKT

-599 SAAPP
+599 SAAAL
-604 APSHASD
+604 APSHAPD
-611 ATKGLQATKA
+611 ATKGSSAQKA
-621 AREAMQASTSSYTE
+621 SREAMQASTSSYTE
-635 PADTLSAHAPQNPIA
+635 PADALSAHAPQNTIA
-650 NAKAT
+650 NGT
-655 TSIDANANAY
+655 TYIDANAYAY
-665 ASAPVVSHG
+665 ASASVVSHG
-674 SQSSDDTI
+674 SQSSDGTI
-682 GFDSLITGTHAQAFS
+682 GFDRLIPRTHAQAFS
-697 RNSSTRPAAHT
+697 RNSSTRPAAPT
-708 QEPQSTT
+708 QEPHDAF
-715 ANSQA
+715 ANNLD

-728 HAADAPNNEAIYR
+728 HAADATNNEAVYR
-741 NISSTD
+741 NISSSD
-747 LVAVSAGSSARGN
+747 LVAVSAVSSARVN
-760 DSAMVQCYQAGFKV
+760 DSTMVQCYQAGFKV

-799 TTVSFEQGITL
+799 NTVSFEQGITL

-821 LPNDFRLRSLIFL
+821 LPNDFKLRSLIFL

-850 FTIISAI
+850 FTIISDI

>member
-1 MTTDIATSTIH
+1 MNTSIATSTIH

-28 GWPNERSRNKAKAPE
+28 GWPNERSRNKAKVPE

-110 GGGGATKSAVKAWAS
+110 GGGGATKCAVKSWAS

-168 ILLDGIFTHGHP
+168 ILLDGIATHGHP

-208 SAPNG
+208 SATSG

-218 GCSDGVAN
+218 GSSEGVAIECN
-226 DGKGVGPYASAEL
+226 GVGPYASAEL

-253 DEWSACALNYDLPES
+253 DEWSACALYYNLPES

-279 GAHYSYRAL
+279 GANYSYRAI

-309 IAAALAKV
+309 IGAALAKV
-317 KSATGENVA
+317 KSATGANVA
-326 NPAFYEQVEKLNDNS
+326 SPAFYEQVEKLNDNS

-416 VQDKDCIREYAQ
+416 VQDKACIREYAQ

-442 ATIKTMVLGGQKF
+442 ATIKTMALGGQKF

-478 AKSKAKSKAAQAT
+478 AKSKAKSKTAQAT
-491 AFDEGLFAYSLLSDT
+491 AFDEGLFANSLLSDA
-506 DIQTIP
+506 DMQANP
-512 SEAVHSADEIAS
+512 SEAIHSADEIAS
-524 TMRQAYSGHIS
+524 TMRQAYAGHIS
-535 TPWYGFLTDK
+535 TPWYGFVTDK

-577 SDGQTFYTKT
+577 SDGQTFYVKT

-594 KDDDA
+594 KDDEA
-599 SAAPP
+599 SAVPLAS
-604 APSHASD
+604 SHAAD
-611 ATKGLQATKA
+611 PTKGSLAQKA
-621 AREAMQASTSSYTE
+621 AKEAIQASTSSYTE

-650 NAKAT
+650 KAT
-655 TSIDANANAY
+655 TSIDANADAY

-697 RNSSTRPAAHT
+697 RNSSIRPAAPT

-715 ANSQA
+715 ANIQGI
-720 VDTLAATS
+720 DTLAATS
-728 HAADAPNNEAIYR
+728 HAADATNNEAIYR
-741 NISSTD
+741 NISSSD
-747 LVAVSAGSSARGN
+747 LVAVSAVSSARGN

-774 CAESFARSIAFYKDC
+774 CAESFERSIAFYKDC

-799 TTVSFEQGITL
+799 NTVSFEQGITL

-821 LPNDFRLRSLIFL
+821 LPNDFRLCSLIFL

-841 AYEQLQRSS
+841 ACEQLQRSS

>member
-52 WQRDQSTKFA
+52 WQRDQSTRFA
-62 ILRYEIEKGSYSDD
+62 SLRYDIEKGSYSDD

-125 GIAPWLSDEKERFFN
+125 GIAPWLSEEKERFFN

-168 ILLDGIFTHGHP
+168 ILLDGIATHGHP

-193 WYALRQGSLANHTLR
+193 WYALRQGSVANHSLH
-208 SAPNG
+208 SAPSG
-213 NEATQ
+213 NEATH
-218 GCSDGVAN
+218 GINDGVAI
-226 DGKGVGPYASAEL
+226 DGNGVGPYASAEL

-248 VLDAI
+248 VLEAI
-253 DEWSACALNYDLPES
+253 DEWSACALDYDLPES

-274 DSSSS
+274 DSSST
-279 GAHYSYRAL
+279 GANYSYRAT
-288 WDEAVA
+288 WDGAVA

-309 IAAALAKV
+309 ITAALAKV
-317 KSATGENVA
+317 KSATGANVA
-326 NPAFYEQVEKLNDNS
+326 SPAFYEQVEKLNDNC

-442 ATIKTMVLGGQKF
+442 ATIKTMALGGQKF
-455 SERTWSNNFFKP
+455 SERTWANNFFKP
-467 IKDSTKAKSAA
+467 IKDSTKAKGAA
-478 AKSKAKSKAAQAT
+478 SKSKAKSKAAQDS
-491 AFDEGLFAYSLLSDT
+491 AFDEGLFANSLLSDA
-506 DIQTIP
+506 DMQANP
-512 SEAVHSADEIAS
+512 SEAMHSADEIAS
-524 TMRQAYSGHIS
+524 TMRQAYAGHIS
-535 TPWYGFLTDK
+535 TPWYGFVSDK
-545 VLPIGLGCKT
+545 MLPIGLSCKT

-577 SDGQTFYTKT
+577 SDGQTFFAKT

-599 SAAPP
+599 SAA
-604 APSHASD
+604 ALDQSHAAD
-611 ATKGLQATKA
+611 TNKGQQAPIA
-621 AREAMQASTSSYTE
+621 ASQALHASTASYSE
-635 PADTLSAHAPQNPIA
+635 PADTLSAQALQNPIA
-650 NAKAT
+650 KANT
-655 TSIDANANAY
+655 NVHKN
-665 ASAPVVSHG
+665 ASAPVVSHA

-682 GFDSLITGTHAQAFS
+682 SFDSLITGAHAQAFS
-697 RNSSTRPAAHT
+697 RNSSTRPAAPT
-708 QEPQSTT
+708 QDLQSTT

-720 VDTLAATS
+720 VDTLAAASYTDN
-728 HAADAPNNEAIYR
+728 ALNNEAVYR
-741 NISSTD
+741 NMPSTNKA
-747 LVAVSAGSSARGN
+747 AVSAVSTARDN
-760 DSAMVQCYQAGFKV
+760 DSSMVQCYQAGFKV
-774 CAESFARSIAFYKDC
+774 CAESFERSIAFYKDC

-841 AYEQLQRSS
+841 AYEQLKRSS

-878 EVFGTVTH
+878 EVFGTVTQ

>member
-52 WQRDQSTKFA
+52 WQRDQSTRFA

-76 TQMILCLSRA
+76 TQMILCLSRS

-110 GGGGATKSAVKAWAS
+110 GGGGATKSAVKSWAS

-168 ILLDGIFTHGHP
+168 ILLDGIATHGHP

-208 SAPNG
+208 SAPSG

-218 GCSDGVAN
+218 GCSAGVAI
-226 DGKGVGPYASAEL
+226 DGNGLGPYASAEL
-239 FYEANFAKV
+239 FYEANFAKE

-253 DEWSACALNYDLPES
+253 DEWSACALDYDLPES

-279 GAHYSYRAL
+279 DANYSYRSL

-317 KSATGENVA
+317 KSATVA
-326 NPAFYEQVEKLNDNS
+326 NAASRAFYEQVEKLNDNS

-410 GETLAE
+410 GEILAE

-442 ATIKTMVLGGQKF
+442 ATIKTMALGGQKF
-455 SERTWSNNFFKP
+455 SDRTWSNNFFKP

-491 AFDEGLFAYSLLSDT
+491 AFDEGLFANSLFT
-506 DIQTIP
+506 DADMQANP
-512 SEAVHSADEIAS
+512 SEAIHSADEIAS
-524 TMRQAYSGHIS
+524 TMRQAYAGHIS
-535 TPWYGFLTDK
+535 TPWYGFVTDK

-577 SDGQTFYTKT
+577 SDGQTFYAKT

-594 KDDDA
+594 KDDEA
-599 SAAPP
+599 STASLAPTN
-604 APSHASD
+604 APD
-611 ATKGLQATKA
+611 TTKGSSARKA
-621 AREAMQASTSSYTE
+621 AREAIQASTASYTE

-650 NAKAT
+650 NAT
-655 TSIDANANAY
+655 TNIDVNAKAY

-682 GFDSLITGTHAQAFS
+682 GFDSLITRTHAQAFS
-697 RNSSTRPAAHT
+697 RNSSTRPAAPS
-708 QEPQSTT
+708 QETLAST
-715 ANSQA
+715 ANKPDL
-720 VDTLAATS
+720 DTLAATS
-728 HAADAPNNEAIYR
+728 HVADAPNNEAVYR
-741 NISSTD
+741 NISSSNPA
-747 LVAVSAGSSARGN
+747 AVSAVSTPRDNHSS
-760 DSAMVQCYQAGFKV
+760 MVQCYQAGFKV

-821 LPNDFRLRSLIFL
+821 LPNGFRLCSLIFL

>member
-12 YRALGAML
+12 SRALNAML

-43 AGAFHKLRA
+43 AGALHKLRA
-52 WQRDQSTKFA
+52 WQRDQSTEFA

-101 LPFWQVYQR
+101 LPFWQLYQR

-158 KLDFGHTAHN
+158 KLDFGHTANN
-168 ILLDGIFTHGHP
+168 ILLDGIATHGHP
-180 QALVGA
+180 LALVGA

-193 WYALRQGSLANHTLR
+193 WYALRQGSLANHPLL

-213 NEATQ
+213 NEANQ
-218 GCSDGVAN
+218 GSNEGVAIDCN
-226 DGKGVGPYASAEL
+226 GVGPNTSAEL

-248 VLDAI
+248 VLHAI
-253 DEWSACALNYDLPES
+253 DEWSACALDYDLPES

-279 GAHYSYRAL
+279 GANYSYRAL

-309 IAAALAKV
+309 I
-317 KSATGENVA
+317 T
-326 NPAFYEQVEKLNDNS
+326 
-341 LKALN
+341 
-346 CFDKNVS
+346 
-353 GAGTVAAAVA
+353 VA

-428 ALVNSAYAQPCLDG
+428 ALVNSAYAKPCLDV
-442 ATIKTMVLGGQKF
+442 ATIKTMALGGQKF
-455 SERTWSNNFFKP
+455 SDRTWSNNFFKP

-478 AKSKAKSKAAQAT
+478 KSKAKRKAAQDT
-491 AFDEGLFAYSLLSDT
+491 AFDEGLFANSLFTDADMQASPSDNM
-506 DIQTIP
+506 
-512 SEAVHSADEIAS
+512 HSADEIAS
-524 TMRQAYSGHIS
+524 TMRQAYAGHIS
-535 TPWYGFLTDK
+535 TPWYGFVTDK

-563 DTGDKLYIFARIEA
+563 DTGDKLY
-577 SDGQTFYTKT
+577 
-587 SQTIKQD
+587 
-594 KDDDA
+594 
-599 SAAPP
+599 
-604 APSHASD
+604 
-611 ATKGLQATKA
+611 
-621 AREAMQASTSSYTE
+621 
-635 PADTLSAHAPQNPIA
+635 
-650 NAKAT
+650 
-655 TSIDANANAY
+655 
-665 ASAPVVSHG
+665 
-674 SQSSDDTI
+674 
-682 GFDSLITGTHAQAFS
+682 
-697 RNSSTRPAAHT
+697 
-708 QEPQSTT
+708 
-715 ANSQA
+715 
-720 VDTLAATS
+720 
-728 HAADAPNNEAIYR
+728 
-741 NISSTD
+741 
-747 LVAVSAGSSARGN
+747 GN
-760 DSAMVQCYQAGFKV
+760 
-774 CAESFARSIAFYKDC
+774 FYK
-789 LGLTI
+789 
-794 KKQTR
+794 
-799 TTVSFEQGITL
+799 
-810 IASNYLQSKCG
+810 SK
-821 LPNDFRLRSLIFL
+821 
-834 DVSNIRW
+834 
-841 AYEQLQRSS
+841 
-850 FTIISAI
+850 
-857 APWPKSD
+857 
-864 KEFFRAQDPDGNIV
+864 
-878 EVFGTVTH
+878 
-886 A
+886 

>member
-76 TQMILCLSRA
+76 TQMILCLSRS

-158 KLDFGHTAHN
+158 RLDFGHTAHN
-168 ILLDGIFTHGHP
+168 ILLDGIATHGHP

-193 WYALRQGSLANHTLR
+193 WYALRQGSLANHTLL
-208 SAPNG
+208 STPSG

-218 GCSDGVAN
+218 GCSEDVAIDGN
-226 DGKGVGPYASAEL
+226 GVGPYPSAEL

-253 DEWSACALNYDLPES
+253 DEWSACAFDYDLPES

-279 GAHYSYRAL
+279 GANYSYRAI

-317 KSATGENVA
+317 KSTTGANVA
-326 NPAFYEQVEKLNDNS
+326 SPAFYEQVEKLNDNG

-353 GAGTVAAAVA
+353 GSGTVAAAVA

-374 VRGIVRL
+374 VCGIVRL

-428 ALVNSAYAQPCLDG
+428 ALVSSAYAQPCLDG
-442 ATIKTMVLGGQKF
+442 ATIKTMALGGQKF
-455 SERTWSNNFFKP
+455 SDRTWSNNFFKP

-491 AFDEGLFAYSLLSDT
+491 AFDEGLFANSLLSDA
-506 DIQTIP
+506 DMQANP
-512 SEAVHSADEIAS
+512 SEAIHSADEIAS
-524 TMRQAYSGHIS
+524 TMRQAYAGHIS
-535 TPWYGFLTDK
+535 TPWYGFVTDK

-577 SDGQTFYTKT
+577 SDGQTFYVKT

-594 KDDDA
+594 KDDEA
-599 SAAPP
+599 STASLAPTNAA
-604 APSHASD
+604 D
-611 ATKGLQATKA
+611 TTKGSLAQKAT
-621 AREAMQASTSSYTE
+621 RDAMQASTSSYTE
-635 PADTLSAHAPQNPIA
+635 PAATLSAQAPQNPIA
-650 NAKAT
+650 NAT
-655 TSIDANANAY
+655 TSSIDANANAY
-665 ASAPVVSHG
+665 ASTPVVSHG
-674 SQSSDDTI
+674 TQSSDDTI

-697 RNSSTRPAAHT
+697 RNSSTRPAAST

-715 ANSQA
+715 ANRQA

-728 HAADAPNNEAIYR
+728 HAADAPNIEAVYR
-741 NISSTD
+741 NMPRSNQGTAS
-747 LVAVSAGSSARGN
+747 AVSSAKGN
-760 DSAMVQCYQAGFKV
+760 DSTMVQCYQAGFKV
-774 CAESFARSIAFYKDC
+774 CAESFDRSIAFYKDC

-810 IASNYLQSKCG
+810 IAANYLQSKCG

-850 FTIISAI
+850 FTMISAI

>member
-12 YRALGAML
+12 SRALGAML

-43 AGAFHKLRA
+43 AGALHKLRA
-52 WQRDQSTKFA
+52 WQRDQSTQFA
-62 ILRYEIEKGSYSDD
+62 ILRFEIEKGSYSDD

-94 KHYTTKE
+94 KHYTIKE
-101 LPFWQVYQR
+101 LPFWLLYQR

-168 ILLDGIFTHGHP
+168 ILLDGITTHGHP
-180 QALVGA
+180 LALVGA

-193 WYALRQGSLANHTLR
+193 WYTLRQGSLANHTLR
-208 SAPNG
+208 SAPSG
-213 NEATQ
+213 NEASQ
-218 GCSDGVAN
+218 GNSEGVAI
-226 DGKGVGPYASAEL
+226 DGNGVGPYPSAEL

-253 DEWSACALNYDLPES
+253 DEWSACALDYDLPES

-279 GAHYSYRAL
+279 GANYSYRAL

-309 IAAALAKV
+309 ITVALAKV
-317 KSATGENVA
+317 KSTTGAHVA
-326 NPAFYEQVEKLNDNS
+326 SPAFYEQVEKLNDNS

-353 GAGTVAAAVA
+353 GSGTVAAAVA

-416 VQDKDCIREYAQ
+416 VQDKACISEYAQ
-428 ALVNSAYAQPCLDG
+428 ALVNGAYNQPCLDG
-442 ATIKTMVLGGQKF
+442 ATIKTMALGGQKF

-478 AKSKAKSKAAQAT
+478 KSKAKRKAAQDT
-491 AFDEGLFAYSLLSDT
+491 AFDEGLFANSLFTDADMQASPSDNM
-506 DIQTIP
+506 
-512 SEAVHSADEIAS
+512 HSADEIAS
-524 TMRQAYSGHIS
+524 TMRQAYAGHIS
-535 TPWYGFLTDK
+535 TPWYGFVTDK

-577 SDGQTFYTKT
+577 SDGQTFYVKT

-599 SAAPP
+599 TPAPLG
-604 APSHASD
+604 PSHA
-611 ATKGLQATKA
+611 AQTTKDSQAPKA
-621 AREAMQASTSSYTE
+621 AREAIQSSTSNNTE
-635 PADTLSAHAPQNPIA
+635 PADSLSAHAPQNPIA
-650 NAKAT
+650 NAT
-655 TSIDANANAY
+655 TSIDADAYAY
-665 ASAPVVSHG
+665 ASATVVSHG
-674 SQSSDDTI
+674 SQSSDDTTSI
-682 GFDSLITGTHAQAFS
+682 DSLITGVHAQTFS
-697 RNSSTRPAAHT
+697 RNSSTRPAAPN
-708 QEPQSTT
+708 QETLAST
-715 ANSQA
+715 ANNLD
-720 VDTLAATS
+720 VDTIAASS
-728 HAADAPNNEAIYR
+728 HAADVTNHETVYR
-741 NISSTD
+741 NMASSNQA
-747 LVAVSAGSSARGN
+747 AVSAVSSARDN
-760 DSAMVQCYQAGFKV
+760 VSSMVQCYQAGFKV
-774 CAESFARSIAFYKDC
+774 CAESFERSIAFYKDC
-789 LGLTI
+789 LGLTV

-834 DVSNIRW
+834 DVSNIRQ

-850 FTIISAI
+850 FTIISSI

>member
-43 AGAFHKLRA
+43 AGAWHKLRA
-52 WQRDQSTKFA
+52 WQRDQSTRFA
-62 ILRYEIEKGSYSDD
+62 ILRYDIEKGSYSDD

-168 ILLDGIFTHGHP
+168 ILLDGIATHGHP

-193 WYALRQGSLANHTLR
+193 WYALRQGSLANNSLL
-208 SAPNG
+208 SAQTG

-218 GCSDGVAN
+218 GCSEGVAI
-226 DGKGVGPYASAEL
+226 DGNGVGPYPSAEL

-253 DEWSACALNYDLPES
+253 DEWSACALDYDLPES

-274 DSSSS
+274 DSSST
-279 GAHYSYRAL
+279 GANYSYRAL

-317 KSATGENVA
+317 KSATGANVA
-326 NPAFYEQVEKLNDNS
+326 SPAFYEQVDKLNDNS
-341 LKALN
+341 LKELN

-416 VQDKDCIREYAQ
+416 VQDKDCIRDYAH
-428 ALVNSAYAQPCLDG
+428 ALVNSAYTQPCLDG
-442 ATIKTMVLGGQKF
+442 ATIKTMALGGQKF

-478 AKSKAKSKAAQAT
+478 AKSKAKSKAAQDT
-491 AFDEGLFAYSLLSDT
+491 AFDEGLFANSLLSDA
-506 DIQTIP
+506 DMQANP
-512 SEAVHSADEIAS
+512 SEAMHSADEIAS

-535 TPWYGFLTDK
+535 TPWYGFVTDK

-577 SDGQTFYTKT
+577 SDGQTFYVKT

-599 SAAPP
+599 TAAPP
-604 APSHASD
+604 APSHAPD
-611 ATKGLQATKA
+611 TTKGSSALKA
-621 AREAMQASTSSYTE
+621 SRAAMQASTSSYTE
-635 PADTLSAHAPQNPIA
+635 PADTSSAHALQSPNANTNA
-650 NAKAT
+650 NAN
-655 TSIDANANAY
+655 TSINANANA
-665 ASAPVVSHG
+665 PVVSYG
-674 SQSSDDTI
+674 SQSPDDTI

-697 RNSSTRPAAHT
+697 RNSSTRAAAPT
-708 QEPQSTT
+708 QETLAST
-715 ANSQA
+715 ANNLD
-720 VDTLAATS
+720 VDTLAASS
-728 HAADAPNNEAIYR
+728 HATDATNNEAIYR
-741 NISSTD
+741 NMPSSNHS
-747 LVAVSAGSSARGN
+747 AVSTVSTARDNHSSV
-760 DSAMVQCYQAGFKV
+760 VQCYQAGFKV
-774 CAESFARSIAFYKDC
+774 CAESFERSIAFYKDC

-799 TTVSFEQGITL
+799 NTVSFEQGITL
-810 IASNYLQSKCG
+810 IVSNYLQSKCG
-821 LPNDFRLRSLIFL
+821 LPNAFRLRSLIFL
-834 DVSNIRW
+834 DVSNIRM
-841 AYEQLQRSS
+841 AYEQLKRSS

-878 EVFGTVTH
+878 EVFGTVTQ

>member
-28 GWPNERSRNKAKAPE
+28 GWPNERSRNKAKAPD
-43 AGAFHKLRA
+43 AGSFHKLRA

-76 TQMILCLSRA
+76 TQMILCLSRS

-110 GGGGATKSAVKAWAS
+110 GGGGATKSAVKAWAN

-168 ILLDGIFTHGHP
+168 ILLDGIATHGHP

-193 WYALRQGSLANHTLR
+193 WYALRQGSLANHTLL
-208 SAPNG
+208 STPSG

-218 GCSDGVAN
+218 GCSYGVAN
-226 DGKGVGPYASAEL
+226 DGKGVGPYTSAEL

-253 DEWSACALNYDLPES
+253 DEWSACALDYDLPES
-268 FIELAQ
+268 FIKLAQ

-279 GAHYSYRAL
+279 GANYSYRAL

-317 KSATGENVA
+317 KSATGANVA
-326 NPAFYEQVEKLNDNS
+326 SPAFYEQVEKLNDNS

-346 CFDKNVS
+346 CFDKNIN

-363 IYQASAYLHDP
+363 IYQASAYLHEP
-374 VRGIVRL
+374 VHGIVRL

-442 ATIKTMVLGGQKF
+442 ATIKTMALGGQKF
-455 SERTWSNNFFKP
+455 SERTWANNFFKP

-478 AKSKAKSKAAQAT
+478 AKSKAKSKAAQDT
-491 AFDEGLFAYSLLSDT
+491 AFDEGLFANSLLSDA
-506 DIQTIP
+506 DMQAIP
-512 SEAVHSADEIAS
+512 SETMHSADEIAS
-524 TMRQAYSGHIS
+524 TMRQAYAGHIS
-535 TPWYGFLTDK
+535 TPWYGFVTDK
-545 VLPIGLGCKT
+545 VLPIGLGSKT

-577 SDGQTFYTKT
+577 SDGQTFYVKT

-594 KDDDA
+594 KDDDDA
-599 SAAPP
+599 SAASL
-604 APSHASD
+604 APTNAAD
-611 ATKGLQATKA
+611 TTKGSSALKA
-621 AREAMQASTSSYTE
+621 SRAAMQACTSCYTE
-635 PADTLSAHAPQNPIA
+635 PADTSSAHAPQNPNA
-650 NAKAT
+650 NAKAKANT
-655 TSIDANANAY
+655 NVHANAN
-665 ASAPVVSHG
+665 APVVSHG
-674 SQSSDDTI
+674 TQSSDDTI

-697 RNSSTRPAAHT
+697 RNSSTRPATPT
-708 QEPQSTT
+708 QEPHEAF
-715 ANSQA
+715 ANNLD
-720 VDTLAATS
+720 VDTLASTS

-741 NISSTD
+741 NMPRSNQA
-747 LVAVSAGSSARGN
+747 AVSAVSRARGN
-760 DSAMVQCYQAGFKV
+760 DGSTVQCYQAGFKV
-774 CAESFARSIAFYKDC
+774 CAESFERSIAFYKDC

-799 TTVSFEQGITL
+799 NTVSFEQGITL
-810 IASNYLQSKCG
+810 IAPNYLQSKCG
-821 LPNDFRLRSLIFL
+821 LLNAFRLRSLIFL

>member
-28 GWPNERSRNKAKAPE
+28 GWPNERSRNKAQAPE

-52 WQRDQSTKFA
+52 WQRDQSTRFA
-62 ILRYEIEKGSYSDD
+62 ILRYDIEKGSYSDD

-110 GGGGATKSAVKAWAS
+110 GGGGATKSAVKAWAN

-168 ILLDGIFTHGHP
+168 ILLDGIATHGHP

-208 SAPNG
+208 STPSG
-213 NEATQ
+213 NEATH
-218 GCSDGVAN
+218 GCSEGVAI
-226 DGKGVGPYASAEL
+226 DGNGVCPYASTEL

-253 DEWSACALNYDLPES
+253 DEWSACALDYDLPES

-279 GAHYSYRAL
+279 SAHYSYRAI

-317 KSATGENVA
+317 KSATGANVA
-326 NPAFYEQVEKLNDNS
+326 SPAFYEQVEKLNDNS

-442 ATIKTMVLGGQKF
+442 ATIKTMALGGQKF

-467 IKDSTKAKSAA
+467 IKDSTKAKGTA

-491 AFDEGLFAYSLLSDT
+491 AFDEGLFANSLLSDADMQAST
-506 DIQTIP
+506 
-512 SEAVHSADEIAS
+512 SEAMHSADEIAS

-535 TPWYGFLTDK
+535 TPWYGFVTDK

-599 SAAPP
+599 TAAPP
-604 APSHASD
+604 APSHAPD
-611 ATKGLQATKA
+611 ATKGSPAQKA
-621 AREAMQASTSSYTE
+621 SREAIQASTSSYTE
-635 PADTLSAHAPQNPIA
+635 PADILSAHAPQNPIA
-650 NAKAT
+650 KAN
-655 TSIDANANAY
+655 TSINAN
-665 ASAPVVSHG
+665 ASAPVISHG

-682 GFDSLITGTHAQAFS
+682 GFDSLIPRTHAQAFS
-697 RNSSTRPAAHT
+697 RNSSTRPAAPT

-715 ANSQA
+715 ANNQA

-728 HAADAPNNEAIYR
+728 HAADAPNNDAIYR
-741 NISSTD
+741 NMPSSNHS
-747 LVAVSAGSSARGN
+747 AVSAVNSARDNIG
-760 DSAMVQCYQAGFKV
+760 STVQCYQAGFKV
-774 CAESFARSIAFYKDC
+774 CAESFERSIAFYKDC